1 MAITKTYSKTNQTS
15 EAPTEKKTAEEIIL
29 EQRKKTAEILVNAI
43 QNTNLPEWQRGY
55 VFRKQYNPISETK
68 YSKANMIHLMAA
80 ALENGWTDP
89 RWVTFPQ
96 MKAENQKYIDA
107 GLDPIYVLKKGSKGS
122 LIEFHQECYKDPETG
137 KTIPT
142 NRSSDNTN
150 SNEPSEESRN
160 TFWVHQYYKV
170 FNAEQFEKFPPLER
184 EIEDIVRV
192 EQRNKFIENIMEN
205 SQAPIHF
212 DQVDRNYYIPSKDE
226 IHLVA
231 RENWKAPELLYST
244 ALHEIGHS
252 TGHASRLH
260 RNLKGGKGS
269 EAYAREELVAE
280 FTSALLHGTYN
291 LERAEQENNAAYIKG
306 WSQQLLSDPNAFVYA
321 IRDAEKA
328 VQYIEENM
336 LDKHLK
342 EELYQQYQAE
352 HTITLDEK
360 DVVDDFIREHN
371 LYPPDDTNIV
381 LLLDAKLHLTDVAV
395 FKTEKEYIDICSR
408 PWGMQNIII
417 ANDAVLSAKLAG
429 KVKDLS
435 LVNDRIAVKYDNIL
449 NKMTLRHIPSGEWT
463 YIFTDITGNPINPR
477 FKTENEIRE
486 IVNTLS
492 YQHKNIRNLLSD
504 PNAFVYAI
512 RDTEKAVQ
520 YIEENM
526 LDKHLKEE
534 LYQHYQAEHESSKD
548 EIELPKSPKD
558 VLSLSLE
565 ERKKILE
572 NGFGIAIE
580 GTEYPDAHYDKPGTI
595 YLGGAA
601 NVFGTTIAE
610 LSGANEYTYGE
621 KGKIYT
627 GKQLNELAN
636 DLSKDDLLGSID
648 KRGYYKTY
656 LSYYMKPIYA
666 ALDEKNLSE
675 YKIDEGRYDI
685 GDGELV
691 KNHMKEYL
699 KNLAEQGN
707 TSAEIYLAIA
717 NSLEK
722 EGELTKPTLEHQP
735 EIFHKALTT
744 AMLQSDPDYDNSIKA
759 MVSSFDL
766 PGHNFLESLQSD
778 KTPIEVLKEY
788 NISSIVDKEPYLD
801 KDLLKT
807 SVKTIGYSES
817 NLIDSLNNSIRL
829 SVVKGL
835 ADKEYIDKTMLSE
848 DMQANLETAD
858 KMAETYHKKWLAYQ
872 RHTTNEAH
880 PYGPFTAYSES
891 KDVLDSLPDTST
903 SKTKDQSMT
912 APESKDHATTQQTL
926 PKGTTV
932 PHYDPPVV
940 IKKRSPN
947 ALFNKENSPFEPKK
961 TTDKKMQGGL
971 SPKAKE
977 QLSTRQTAPM
987 KPIVYTQ
994 STPKDITKDKGRE
1007 RSISR

>member
-1 MAITKTYSKTNQTS
+1 MAITRTYSKTNQTS

-55 VFRKQYNPISETK
+55 VFRKQYNPISETR

-80 ALENGWTDP
+80 SLENGWTDP

-122 LIEFHQECYKDPETG
+122 LIEFHQECYKDPDTG

-150 SNEPSEESRN
+150 SNDVSEESRN

-184 EIEDIVRV
+184 EMEDIVRV

-205 SQAPIHF
+205 SEAPIHF
-212 DQVDRNYYIPSKDE
+212 DQVDKNYYIPSKDE

-252 TGHASRLH
+252 TGHPSRLH

-269 EAYAREELVAE
+269 DDYAREELVAE

-291 LERAEQENNAAYIKG
+291 LERAEQENNAAYIKC

-352 HTITLDEK
+352 HA
-360 DVVDDFIREHN
+360 
-371 LYPPDDTNIV
+371 P
-381 LLLDAKLHLTDVAV
+381 
-395 FKTEKEYIDICSR
+395 
-408 PWGMQNIII
+408 
-417 ANDAVLSAKLAG
+417 
-429 KVKDLS
+429 
-435 LVNDRIAVKYDNIL
+435 
-449 NKMTLRHIPSGEWT
+449 
-463 YIFTDITGNPINPR
+463 
-477 FKTENEIRE
+477 
-486 IVNTLS
+486 
-492 YQHKNIRNLLSD
+492 
-504 PNAFVYAI
+504 
-512 RDTEKAVQ
+512 
-520 YIEENM
+520 
-526 LDKHLKEE
+526 
-534 LYQHYQAEHESSKD
+534 SKD

-580 GTEYPDAHYDKPGTI
+580 GTEYPVAHYDKPGTI

-601 NVFGTTIAE
+601 NIFGTTIAE
-610 LSGANEYTYGE
+610 LSGANEYAYGE

-627 GKQLNELAN
+627 GKELNELAN

-656 LSYYMKPIYA
+656 LTYYMKPMYA

-675 YKIDEGRYDI
+675 YKIDECRYDI

-707 TSAEIYLAIA
+707 TSAEMYLAIA

-722 EGELTKPTLEHQP
+722 EGEFTKPTFEHQP

-744 AMLQSDPDYDNSIKA
+744 AMLQSDPDYDNSIKS

-778 KTPIEVLKEY
+778 KTPLEVLKEY

-801 KDLLKT
+801 KDLLKI
-807 SVKTIGYSES
+807 SVKTMGYSES
-817 NLIDSLNNSIRL
+817 NLIDSLDTSIRL

-835 ADKEYIDKTMLSE
+835 ADKEYIDKNMLSE
-848 DMQANLETAD
+848 DMQANLEKAD

-880 PYGPFTAYSES
+880 PYGSFTAYSES
-891 KDVLDSLPDTST
+891 KDVLDSLSGKST
-903 SKTKDQSMT
+903 TNTKDQSIVAET
-912 APESKDHATTQQTL
+912 KDHTTTEQTL
-926 PKGTTV
+926 PKGTTI

-947 ALFNKENSPFEPKK
+947 TLFNKENSPFEPKK

-971 SPKAKE
+971 APKAKE
-977 QLSTRQTAPM
+977 QLSTRQTAPI
-987 KPIVYTQ
+987 KPVVYTQ

>member
-1 MAITKTYSKTNQTS
+1 MAITRTYSKTNQTS
-15 EAPTEKKTAEEIIL
+15 EAPAEKKTAEEIIQ
-29 EQRKKTAEILVNAI
+29 EQRKRTAEILVNAI

-55 VFRKQYNPISETK
+55 VFRKQYNPISETR
-68 YSKANMIHLMAA
+68 YAKANMIHLMAA
-80 ALENGWTDP
+80 SLENGWTDP

-122 LIEFHQECYKDPETG
+122 LIEFHQECYKDPKTG
-137 KTIPT
+137 KTIPI

-150 SNEPSEESRN
+150 DLSEESRN
-160 TFWVHQYYKV
+160 TFWIHQYYKV

-184 EIEDIVRV
+184 EMEDIVRV

-205 SQAPIHF
+205 SEAPIHF

-252 TGHASRLH
+252 TGHPSRLH

-336 LDKHLK
+336 LDKQLK

-352 HTITLDEK
+352 H
-360 DVVDDFIREHN
+360 
-371 LYPPDDTNIV
+371 
-381 LLLDAKLHLTDVAV
+381 A
-395 FKTEKEYIDICSR
+395 
-408 PWGMQNIII
+408 
-417 ANDAVLSAKLAG
+417 
-429 KVKDLS
+429 
-435 LVNDRIAVKYDNIL
+435 
-449 NKMTLRHIPSGEWT
+449 
-463 YIFTDITGNPINPR
+463 
-477 FKTENEIRE
+477 
-486 IVNTLS
+486 
-492 YQHKNIRNLLSD
+492 
-504 PNAFVYAI
+504 
-512 RDTEKAVQ
+512 
-520 YIEENM
+520 
-526 LDKHLKEE
+526 
-534 LYQHYQAEHESSKD
+534 SSKD

-610 LSGANEYTYGE
+610 LSNANEYTYGSGE
-621 KGKIYT
+621 KSKIYT

-666 ALDEKNLSE
+666 ALDEKKLSE

-707 TSAEIYLAIA
+707 TSAEIYLSIA

-722 EGELTKPTLEHQP
+722 EGEFTKPTFEHQP

-744 AMLQSDPDYDNSIKA
+744 AILQSDPDYDNSIKS

-778 KTPIEVLKEY
+778 KTPLEVLKEY
-788 NISSIVDKEPYLD
+788 NISSIADKEPYLD

-829 SVVKGL
+829 SVVKEL
-835 ADKEYIDKTMLSE
+835 ADKEYIDKNMLSE
-848 DMQANLETAD
+848 DMQANLEKAD

-872 RHTTNEAH
+872 RHTTNEAY
-880 PYGPFTAYSES
+880 PYGAYIAYSES
-891 KDVLDSLPDTST
+891 KDVLDSLPGKSI
-903 SKTKDQSMT
+903 SKANDQGISV
-912 APESKDHATTQQTL
+912 PETKDHATAEKSL
-926 PKGTTV
+926 PKGTSI

-947 ALFNKENSPFEPKK
+947 ALFNKENSPFEPKN

-987 KPIVYTQ
+987 KPIVYTK

>member
-55 VFRKQYNPISETK
+55 VFRKQYNPISETR

-80 ALENGWTDP
+80 SLENGWTDP

-150 SNEPSEESRN
+150 SNELSEESRN

-184 EIEDIVRV
+184 EMEDIVRV

-205 SQAPIHF
+205 SEAPLYF

-252 TGHASRLH
+252 TGHPSRLH

-291 LERAEQENNAAYIKG
+291 LERAEQENNAAYIKS

-352 HTITLDEK
+352 H
-360 DVVDDFIREHN
+360 
-371 LYPPDDTNIV
+371 
-381 LLLDAKLHLTDVAV
+381 A
-395 FKTEKEYIDICSR
+395 
-408 PWGMQNIII
+408 
-417 ANDAVLSAKLAG
+417 
-429 KVKDLS
+429 
-435 LVNDRIAVKYDNIL
+435 
-449 NKMTLRHIPSGEWT
+449 
-463 YIFTDITGNPINPR
+463 
-477 FKTENEIRE
+477 
-486 IVNTLS
+486 
-492 YQHKNIRNLLSD
+492 
-504 PNAFVYAI
+504 
-512 RDTEKAVQ
+512 
-520 YIEENM
+520 
-526 LDKHLKEE
+526 
-534 LYQHYQAEHESSKD
+534 SSKD

-580 GTEYPDAHYDKPGTI
+580 DTEYPDAHYDKPGTI

-610 LSGANEYTYGE
+610 LSKANEYTYGSGE
-621 KGKIYT
+621 KSKIYT
-627 GKQLNELAN
+627 GKKLNELAN

-656 LSYYMKPIYA
+656 LSYYMKPIYV

-722 EGELTKPTLEHQP
+722 EGELTKPTFEHQP

-778 KTPIEVLKEY
+778 KTPLEVLKEY

-801 KDLLKT
+801 KELLKT
-807 SVKTIGYSES
+807 SVKTMGYSES
-817 NLIDSLNNSIRL
+817 NLMDSLETSIRL

-835 ADKEYIDKTMLSE
+835 ADKEYLDKNMLSE
-848 DMQANLETAD
+848 DMQANLEQAD

-880 PYGPFTAYSES
+880 PYSSYMAYSES
-891 KDVLDSLPDTST
+891 KNVLDSLPDTST
-903 SKTKDQSMT
+903 SNTKDQSIV
-912 APESKDHATTQQTL
+912 PETRDHASTEQTL
-926 PKGTTV
+926 PKGTTI

-947 ALFNKENSPFEPKK
+947 ALYNEENSPFEPKK
-961 TTDKKMQGGL
+961 TTDKTIQGGL

-977 QLSTRQTAPM
+977 QLSTRQTIPM
-987 KPIVYTQ
+987 KPIVYAK

>member
-1 MAITKTYSKTNQTS
+1 MAITRTYSKTNQTS
-15 EAPTEKKTAEEIIL
+15 EAPAEKKTAEEIIL
-29 EQRKKTAEILVNAI
+29 EQRKRTAEILVNAI

-55 VFRKQYNPISETK
+55 VFRKQYNPISETR

-80 ALENGWTDP
+80 SLENGWTDP

-107 GLDPIYVLKKGSKGS
+107 GLEPIYVLKKGSKGS

-150 SNEPSEESRN
+150 SNDVSEESRN

-184 EIEDIVRV
+184 EMEDIVRV

-205 SQAPIHF
+205 SEAPIHF
-212 DQVDRNYYIPSKDE
+212 DQVDKNYYIPSKDE

-252 TGHASRLH
+252 TGHPSRLH

-269 EAYAREELVAE
+269 DDYAREELVAE

-336 LDKHLK
+336 LDKDLK

-352 HTITLDEK
+352 HA
-360 DVVDDFIREHN
+360 
-371 LYPPDDTNIV
+371 P
-381 LLLDAKLHLTDVAV
+381 
-395 FKTEKEYIDICSR
+395 
-408 PWGMQNIII
+408 
-417 ANDAVLSAKLAG
+417 
-429 KVKDLS
+429 
-435 LVNDRIAVKYDNIL
+435 
-449 NKMTLRHIPSGEWT
+449 
-463 YIFTDITGNPINPR
+463 
-477 FKTENEIRE
+477 
-486 IVNTLS
+486 
-492 YQHKNIRNLLSD
+492 
-504 PNAFVYAI
+504 
-512 RDTEKAVQ
+512 
-520 YIEENM
+520 
-526 LDKHLKEE
+526 
-534 LYQHYQAEHESSKD
+534 SKD

-565 ERKKILE
+565 DRKKILE

-580 GTEYPDAHYDKPGTI
+580 GTEYPNAHYDKPGTI

-610 LSGANEYTYGE
+610 LSGANEYAYGE

-627 GKQLNELAN
+627 GKKLNELAN

-675 YKIDEGRYDI
+675 YKIDESRYDI
-685 GDGELV
+685 GDGELA

-699 KNLAEQGN
+699 KNLAKQGN

-722 EGELTKPTLEHQP
+722 EGEFTKPTFEHQP

-744 AMLQSDPDYDNSIKA
+744 AMLQSDPDYDNSIKS

-778 KTPIEVLKEY
+778 KTPLEVLKEY

-807 SVKTIGYSES
+807 SVKTMGYSES
-817 NLIDSLNNSIRL
+817 NLLDSLSNSIRL

-835 ADKEYIDKTMLSE
+835 VDKEYIDKNTLSE
-848 DMQANLETAD
+848 DMQADIENAD
-858 KMAETYHKKWLAYQ
+858 KMAETYHKKWLAFQ

-880 PYGPFTAYSES
+880 PYGSYIAYSEN
-891 KDVLDSLPDTST
+891 KDVLDSLPGKST
-903 SKTKDQSMT
+903 TNTKDQSIV
-912 APESKDHATTQQTL
+912 PETKDHSTAEKSL
-926 PKGTTV
+926 PKGTTI

-940 IKKRSPN
+940 IKKQSTN

-977 QLSTRQTAPM
+977 QLSTIQTAPM

>member
-1 MAITKTYSKTNQTS
+1 MAITRTYSKTSQTS
-15 EAPTEKKTAEEIIL
+15 EAPAEKKTAEDIIL
-29 EQRKKTAEILVNAI
+29 EQRKRTAEILVNAI

-55 VFRKQYNPISETK
+55 VFRKQYNPISETR

-80 ALENGWTDP
+80 SLENGWTDP

-122 LIEFHQECYKDPETG
+122 LIEFHQECYKDPDTG

-150 SNEPSEESRN
+150 SNDVSEESRN

-184 EIEDIVRV
+184 EMEDIVRV

-205 SQAPIHF
+205 SEAPIHF
-212 DQVDRNYYIPSKDE
+212 DQVDKNYYIPSKDE

-252 TGHASRLH
+252 TGHPSRLH

-269 EAYAREELVAE
+269 DDYAREELVAE

-352 HTITLDEK
+352 HA
-360 DVVDDFIREHN
+360 
-371 LYPPDDTNIV
+371 P
-381 LLLDAKLHLTDVAV
+381 
-395 FKTEKEYIDICSR
+395 
-408 PWGMQNIII
+408 
-417 ANDAVLSAKLAG
+417 
-429 KVKDLS
+429 
-435 LVNDRIAVKYDNIL
+435 
-449 NKMTLRHIPSGEWT
+449 
-463 YIFTDITGNPINPR
+463 
-477 FKTENEIRE
+477 
-486 IVNTLS
+486 
-492 YQHKNIRNLLSD
+492 
-504 PNAFVYAI
+504 
-512 RDTEKAVQ
+512 
-520 YIEENM
+520 
-526 LDKHLKEE
+526 
-534 LYQHYQAEHESSKD
+534 SKD

-558 VLSLSLE
+558 VLSLSIE
-565 ERKKILE
+565 DRKKILE

-580 GTEYPDAHYDKPGTI
+580 GTEYSDAHYDKPGTI

-610 LSGANEYTYGE
+610 LSKANEYTYGSGE
-621 KGKIYT
+621 KSKIYT
-627 GKQLNELAN
+627 GKELNELAN

-648 KRGYYKTY
+648 KRSYYKTY
-656 LSYYMKPIYA
+656 LTYYMKPIYA
-666 ALDEKNLSE
+666 ALDDKKLSE

-722 EGELTKPTLEHQP
+722 EGEFTKPTFEHQP

-744 AMLQSDPDYDNSIKA
+744 AMLQSDPDYDNSIKS

-778 KTPIEVLKEY
+778 KTPLEVLKEY

-807 SVKTIGYSES
+807 SVKTMGYSES
-817 NLIDSLNNSIRL
+817 NLLDSLSNSIRL

-835 ADKEYIDKTMLSE
+835 VNKEYIDKNTLSE
-848 DMQANLETAD
+848 DMQVNLEKAD

-872 RHTTNEAH
+872 RHTTNEVH
-880 PYGPFTAYSES
+880 PYGSFTAYSES
-891 KDVLDSLPDTST
+891 KDVLDSLP
-903 SKTKDQSMT
+903 SKSASNTKDQSIV
-912 APESKDHATTQQTL
+912 PETKDHLTAEKSL
-926 PKGTTV
+926 PKGTTI

-940 IKKRSPN
+940 IKKRSSN
-947 ALFNKENSPFEPKK
+947 ALFNKETSPFEPKK

>member
-1 MAITKTYSKTNQTS
+1 MAITKTYNKTNQNS
-15 EAPTEKKTAEEIIL
+15 EAPAEKKTAEEIIL
-29 EQRKKTAEILVNAI
+29 EQRKRTAEILVNAI

-55 VFRKQYNPISETK
+55 VFRKQYNPISETR

-107 GLDPIYVLKKGSKGS
+107 GLNPIYVLKKGSKGS

-150 SNEPSEESRN
+150 SNELSEEPRN
-160 TFWVHQYYKV
+160 TFWIHQYYKV
-170 FNAEQFEKFPPLER
+170 FNAEQFEKFPPLEL
-184 EIEDIVRV
+184 EMEDIVRV

-205 SQAPIHF
+205 SEAPIHF

-252 TGHASRLH
+252 TGHPSRLH

-269 EAYAREELVAE
+269 EVYAREELVAE

-352 HTITLDEK
+352 HT
-360 DVVDDFIREHN
+360 
-371 LYPPDDTNIV
+371 P
-381 LLLDAKLHLTDVAV
+381 
-395 FKTEKEYIDICSR
+395 
-408 PWGMQNIII
+408 
-417 ANDAVLSAKLAG
+417 
-429 KVKDLS
+429 
-435 LVNDRIAVKYDNIL
+435 
-449 NKMTLRHIPSGEWT
+449 
-463 YIFTDITGNPINPR
+463 
-477 FKTENEIRE
+477 
-486 IVNTLS
+486 
-492 YQHKNIRNLLSD
+492 
-504 PNAFVYAI
+504 
-512 RDTEKAVQ
+512 
-520 YIEENM
+520 
-526 LDKHLKEE
+526 
-534 LYQHYQAEHESSKD
+534 SKD

-610 LSGANEYTYGE
+610 LSGANEYAYGE

-627 GKQLNELAN
+627 GEELNELAN

-656 LSYYMKPIYA
+656 LTYYMKPMYA
-666 ALDEKNLSE
+666 AFDEKNLSE
-675 YKIDEGRYDI
+675 YKIDECRYDI

-722 EGELTKPTLEHQP
+722 EGEFTKPTFEHQP

-744 AMLQSDPDYDNSIKA
+744 AMLQSDPDYDNSIKS

-778 KTPIEVLKEY
+778 KTPLEVLKEY

-807 SVKTIGYSES
+807 SVKTMGYSES
-817 NLIDSLNNSIRL
+817 NLMDSLDTSIRL

-835 ADKEYIDKTMLSE
+835 ADKEYIDKNILSE

-880 PYGPFTAYSES
+880 PYGSFTAYSES

>member
-1 MAITKTYSKTNQTS
+1 MAITRTYSKTNQTS
-15 EAPTEKKTAEEIIL
+15 EAPAEKKTAEEIIL
-29 EQRKKTAEILVNAI
+29 EQRKRTAEILVNAI

-55 VFRKQYNPISETK
+55 VFRKQYNPISETR

-150 SNEPSEESRN
+150 SNELSEESRN
-160 TFWVHQYYKV
+160 TFWIHQYYKV

-184 EIEDIVRV
+184 EMEDIVRV

-205 SQAPIHF
+205 SEAPIHF

-252 TGHASRLH
+252 TGHPSRLH

-291 LERAEQENNAAYIKG
+291 LERAEQENNAAYIKS

-342 EELYQQYQAE
+342 EELYQQYQVE
-352 HTITLDEK
+352 HT
-360 DVVDDFIREHN
+360 
-371 LYPPDDTNIV
+371 P
-381 LLLDAKLHLTDVAV
+381 
-395 FKTEKEYIDICSR
+395 
-408 PWGMQNIII
+408 
-417 ANDAVLSAKLAG
+417 
-429 KVKDLS
+429 
-435 LVNDRIAVKYDNIL
+435 
-449 NKMTLRHIPSGEWT
+449 
-463 YIFTDITGNPINPR
+463 
-477 FKTENEIRE
+477 
-486 IVNTLS
+486 
-492 YQHKNIRNLLSD
+492 
-504 PNAFVYAI
+504 
-512 RDTEKAVQ
+512 
-520 YIEENM
+520 
-526 LDKHLKEE
+526 
-534 LYQHYQAEHESSKD
+534 SKD

-601 NVFGTTIAE
+601 NVLGTTIAE
-610 LSGANEYTYGE
+610 LSGANEYAYGD
-621 KGKIYT
+621 KSKIYT
-627 GKQLNELAN
+627 GKELNELAN

-656 LSYYMKPIYA
+656 LTYYMKPMYA
-666 ALDEKNLSE
+666 ALDDKNLSE
-675 YKIDEGRYDI
+675 YKIDECRYDI
-685 GDGELV
+685 GDGELA

-722 EGELTKPTLEHQP
+722 EGEFTKPTFEHQP

-744 AMLQSDPDYDNSIKA
+744 AMLQSDPDYDNSVKS

-807 SVKTIGYSES
+807 SVKTMGYSES
-817 NLIDSLNNSIRL
+817 NLMDSLDTSIRL

-835 ADKEYIDKTMLSE
+835 ADKEYINKNMLSE
-848 DMQANLETAD
+848 DMQTNIEKAD

-880 PYGPFTAYSES
+880 PYGSFTAYSES
-891 KDVLDSLPDTST
+891 KDVLDSLPGKST
-903 SKTKDQSMT
+903 TNTKDQSIV
-912 APESKDHATTQQTL
+912 PETKDHTTTEQTL
-926 PKGTTV
+926 PKGTTI

-987 KPIVYTQ
+987 KPIVYAK

>member
-1 MAITKTYSKTNQTS
+1 MAITRTYSKTSQTS
-15 EAPTEKKTAEEIIL
+15 EAPTEKKTAEDIIL
-29 EQRKKTAEILVNAI
+29 EQRKRTAEILVNAI

-80 ALENGWTDP
+80 SLENGWTDP

-150 SNEPSEESRN
+150 SNDLSEESRN

-184 EIEDIVRV
+184 EMEDIVRV

-205 SQAPIHF
+205 SEAPIHF
-212 DQVDRNYYIPSKDE
+212 DQVDKNYYIPSKDE

-252 TGHASRLH
+252 TGHSSRLH

-352 HTITLDEK
+352 HA
-360 DVVDDFIREHN
+360 
-371 LYPPDDTNIV
+371 P
-381 LLLDAKLHLTDVAV
+381 
-395 FKTEKEYIDICSR
+395 
-408 PWGMQNIII
+408 
-417 ANDAVLSAKLAG
+417 
-429 KVKDLS
+429 
-435 LVNDRIAVKYDNIL
+435 
-449 NKMTLRHIPSGEWT
+449 
-463 YIFTDITGNPINPR
+463 
-477 FKTENEIRE
+477 
-486 IVNTLS
+486 
-492 YQHKNIRNLLSD
+492 
-504 PNAFVYAI
+504 
-512 RDTEKAVQ
+512 
-520 YIEENM
+520 
-526 LDKHLKEE
+526 
-534 LYQHYQAEHESSKD
+534 SKD

-565 ERKKILE
+565 DRKKILE

-580 GTEYPDAHYDKPGTI
+580 DTEYPDAHYDKPGTI

-621 KGKIYT
+621 KGEIYT

-636 DLSKDDLLGSID
+636 DLSKDDVLGAID
-648 KRGYYKTY
+648 KRGYYKTH
-656 LSYYMKPIYA
+656 LTYYMKPISA

-675 YKIDEGRYDI
+675 YKIDEGHYDI

-722 EGELTKPTLEHQP
+722 EGELTKPTFEHQP

-778 KTPIEVLKEY
+778 KTPLEVLKEY

-801 KDLLKT
+801 KELLKT
-807 SVKTIGYSES
+807 SIKTLGYSES
-817 NLIDSLNNSIRL
+817 NLMDSLETSIRL

-835 ADKEYIDKTMLSE
+835 ADKEYLDKNMLSE
-848 DMQANLETAD
+848 DMQANLEQAD

-880 PYGPFTAYSES
+880 PYGSYMAYSES
-891 KDVLDSLPDTST
+891 KDVLDSLPDKST
-903 SKTKDQSMT
+903 SNTKDQSIV
-912 APESKDHATTQQTL
+912 PETKDHATTEQTL
-926 PKGTTV
+926 PKGTTI

-947 ALFNKENSPFEPKK
+947 ALYNEENSPFEPKK
-961 TTDKKMQGGL
+961 NTDKTIQGGL

-977 QLSTRQTAPM
+977 QLSTRQTIPM
-987 KPIVYTQ
+987 KPIVYAK
-994 STPKDITKDKGRE
+994 STPKDITNDKGRE

>member
-1 MAITKTYSKTNQTS
+1 MAITRTYSKTNQTS
-15 EAPTEKKTAEEIIL
+15 EAPAEKKTAEEIIL
-29 EQRKKTAEILVNAI
+29 EQRKRTAEILVNAI

-55 VFRKQYNPISETK
+55 VFRKQYNPISETR

-80 ALENGWTDP
+80 SLENGWTDP

-150 SNEPSEESRN
+150 SNDVSEESRN

-205 SQAPIHF
+205 SEAPIHF

-252 TGHASRLH
+252 TGHPSRLH

-342 EELYQQYQAE
+342 EELYQEYQAE
-352 HTITLDEK
+352 HA
-360 DVVDDFIREHN
+360 
-371 LYPPDDTNIV
+371 P
-381 LLLDAKLHLTDVAV
+381 
-395 FKTEKEYIDICSR
+395 
-408 PWGMQNIII
+408 
-417 ANDAVLSAKLAG
+417 
-429 KVKDLS
+429 
-435 LVNDRIAVKYDNIL
+435 
-449 NKMTLRHIPSGEWT
+449 
-463 YIFTDITGNPINPR
+463 
-477 FKTENEIRE
+477 
-486 IVNTLS
+486 
-492 YQHKNIRNLLSD
+492 
-504 PNAFVYAI
+504 
-512 RDTEKAVQ
+512 
-520 YIEENM
+520 
-526 LDKHLKEE
+526 
-534 LYQHYQAEHESSKD
+534 SKD

-565 ERKKILE
+565 DRKKILE

-610 LSGANEYTYGE
+610 LSNANEYTYGSGE
-621 KGKIYT
+621 KSKIYT

-666 ALDEKNLSE
+666 ALDEKKLSE

-691 KNHMKEYL
+691 ENHMKEYL

-722 EGELTKPTLEHQP
+722 EGEFTKPTFEHQP
-735 EIFHKALTT
+735 EIFYKALTT
-744 AMLQSDPDYDNSIKA
+744 AMLQSDPDYDSSIKS

-778 KTPIEVLKEY
+778 KTPLEVLKEY

-807 SVKTIGYSES
+807 SVKTMGYSES
-817 NLIDSLNNSIRL
+817 NLMDSLETSIRL

-835 ADKEYIDKTMLSE
+835 ADKEYIDKNTLSE
-848 DMQANLETAD
+848 DMQANIEKAD
-858 KMAETYHKKWLAYQ
+858 RMAETYHKKWLAYQ

-880 PYGPFTAYSES
+880 PYGSFTAYSES
-891 KDVLDSLPDTST
+891 KDVLDSLPGKST
-903 SKTKDQSMT
+903 SKANDQSITVPETKDHTT
-912 APESKDHATTQQTL
+912 AEKSL
-926 PKGTTV
+926 PKGTSI

-940 IKKRSPN
+940 IKKRSSN
-947 ALFNKENSPFEPKK
+947 ALFNKETSPFEPKK

>member
-1 MAITKTYSKTNQTS
+1 MAITRTYSKTNQAS
-15 EAPTEKKTAEEIIL
+15 ETPTEKKTAEEIIL

-55 VFRKQYNPISETK
+55 VFRKQYNPISETR
-68 YSKANMIHLMAA
+68 YSKANMIHLMAS

-89 RWVTFPQ
+89 RWITFPQ

-150 SNEPSEESRN
+150 SNDLSEESRN

-184 EIEDIVRV
+184 EMEDIVRV

-205 SQAPIHF
+205 SEAPIHF
-212 DQVDRNYYIPSKDE
+212 DQVDKNYYIPSKDE

-252 TGHASRLH
+252 TGHSSRLH

-352 HTITLDEK
+352 HA
-360 DVVDDFIREHN
+360 
-371 LYPPDDTNIV
+371 P
-381 LLLDAKLHLTDVAV
+381 
-395 FKTEKEYIDICSR
+395 
-408 PWGMQNIII
+408 
-417 ANDAVLSAKLAG
+417 
-429 KVKDLS
+429 
-435 LVNDRIAVKYDNIL
+435 
-449 NKMTLRHIPSGEWT
+449 
-463 YIFTDITGNPINPR
+463 
-477 FKTENEIRE
+477 
-486 IVNTLS
+486 
-492 YQHKNIRNLLSD
+492 
-504 PNAFVYAI
+504 
-512 RDTEKAVQ
+512 
-520 YIEENM
+520 
-526 LDKHLKEE
+526 
-534 LYQHYQAEHESSKD
+534 SKD

-565 ERKKILE
+565 DRKKILE

-580 GTEYPDAHYDKPGTI
+580 DTEYPDAHYDKPGTI

-601 NVFGTTIAE
+601 NAFGTTIAE

-621 KGKIYT
+621 KGEIYT

-636 DLSKDDLLGSID
+636 DLSKDDVLGAID
-648 KRGYYKTY
+648 KRGYYKTH
-656 LSYYMKPIYA
+656 LTYYMKPISA

-722 EGELTKPTLEHQP
+722 EGELTKPTFEHQP

-778 KTPIEVLKEY
+778 KTPLEVLKEY

-801 KDLLKT
+801 KELLKT
-807 SVKTIGYSES
+807 SVKTMGYSES
-817 NLIDSLNNSIRL
+817 NLMDSLETSIRL

-835 ADKEYIDKTMLSE
+835 ADKEYLDKNMLSE
-848 DMQANLETAD
+848 DMQANLEQAD

-880 PYGPFTAYSES
+880 PYGSYMAYSES

-903 SKTKDQSMT
+903 SNTKDQSIV
-912 APESKDHATTQQTL
+912 PETKDHATTEQTL
-926 PKGTTV
+926 PKGTTI

-947 ALFNKENSPFEPKK
+947 ALFNEENSPFEPKK
-961 TTDKKMQGGL
+961 TTDKTIQGGL

-977 QLSTRQTAPM
+977 QLSTRQTIPM
-987 KPIVYTQ
+987 KPIVYAK

>member
-55 VFRKQYNPISETK
+55 VFRKQYNPISETR

-80 ALENGWTDP
+80 SLENGWTDP

-150 SNEPSEESRN
+150 SNDVSEESRN

-205 SQAPIHF
+205 SEAPIHF

-252 TGHASRLH
+252 TGHPSRLH

-342 EELYQQYQAE
+342 EELYQEYQAE
-352 HTITLDEK
+352 HA
-360 DVVDDFIREHN
+360 
-371 LYPPDDTNIV
+371 P
-381 LLLDAKLHLTDVAV
+381 
-395 FKTEKEYIDICSR
+395 
-408 PWGMQNIII
+408 
-417 ANDAVLSAKLAG
+417 
-429 KVKDLS
+429 
-435 LVNDRIAVKYDNIL
+435 
-449 NKMTLRHIPSGEWT
+449 
-463 YIFTDITGNPINPR
+463 
-477 FKTENEIRE
+477 
-486 IVNTLS
+486 
-492 YQHKNIRNLLSD
+492 
-504 PNAFVYAI
+504 
-512 RDTEKAVQ
+512 
-520 YIEENM
+520 
-526 LDKHLKEE
+526 
-534 LYQHYQAEHESSKD
+534 SKD

-565 ERKKILE
+565 DRKKILE

-610 LSGANEYTYGE
+610 LSNANEYTYGSGE
-621 KGKIYT
+621 KSKIYT

-666 ALDEKNLSE
+666 ALDEKKLSE

-722 EGELTKPTLEHQP
+722 EGEFTKPTFEHQP
-735 EIFHKALTT
+735 EIFYKALTT
-744 AMLQSDPDYDNSIKA
+744 AMLQSDPDYDSSIKS

-778 KTPIEVLKEY
+778 KTPLEVLKEY
-788 NISSIVDKEPYLD
+788 NISSLVDKEPYLD
-801 KDLLKT
+801 KELLKT

-817 NLIDSLNNSIRL
+817 NLMDSLETSIRL
-829 SVVKGL
+829 SIVKGL
-835 ADKEYIDKTMLSE
+835 ADKEYIDKNMLSE
-848 DMQANLETAD
+848 DMKANLEQAD

-880 PYGPFTAYSES
+880 PYSSYMAYSES
-891 KDVLDSLPDTST
+891 KNVLDSLPDTST
-903 SKTKDQSMT
+903 SNTKDQSIV
-912 APESKDHATTQQTL
+912 PETRDHASTEQTL
-926 PKGTTV
+926 PKGTTI

-947 ALFNKENSPFEPKK
+947 ALYNEENSPFEPKK
-961 TTDKKMQGGL
+961 TTDKTIQGGL

-977 QLSTRQTAPM
+977 QLSTRQTIPM
-987 KPIVYTQ
+987 KPIVYAK

>member
-1 MAITKTYSKTNQTS
+1 MAITRTYSKTSQTS
-15 EAPTEKKTAEEIIL
+15 EAPTEKKTAEDIIL
-29 EQRKKTAEILVNAI
+29 EQRKRTAEILVNAI

-80 ALENGWTDP
+80 SLENGWTDP

-150 SNEPSEESRN
+150 SNDLSEESRN

-184 EIEDIVRV
+184 EMEDIVRV

-205 SQAPIHF
+205 SEAPIHF
-212 DQVDRNYYIPSKDE
+212 DQVDKNYYIPSKDE

-252 TGHASRLH
+252 TGHSSRLH

-352 HTITLDEK
+352 HA
-360 DVVDDFIREHN
+360 
-371 LYPPDDTNIV
+371 P
-381 LLLDAKLHLTDVAV
+381 
-395 FKTEKEYIDICSR
+395 
-408 PWGMQNIII
+408 
-417 ANDAVLSAKLAG
+417 
-429 KVKDLS
+429 
-435 LVNDRIAVKYDNIL
+435 
-449 NKMTLRHIPSGEWT
+449 
-463 YIFTDITGNPINPR
+463 
-477 FKTENEIRE
+477 
-486 IVNTLS
+486 
-492 YQHKNIRNLLSD
+492 
-504 PNAFVYAI
+504 
-512 RDTEKAVQ
+512 
-520 YIEENM
+520 
-526 LDKHLKEE
+526 
-534 LYQHYQAEHESSKD
+534 SKD

-565 ERKKILE
+565 DRKKILE

-580 GTEYPDAHYDKPGTI
+580 DTEYPDAHYDKPGTI

-621 KGKIYT
+621 KGEIYT

-636 DLSKDDLLGSID
+636 DLSKDDVLGAID
-648 KRGYYKTY
+648 KRGYYKTH
-656 LSYYMKPIYA
+656 LTYYMKPISA

-675 YKIDEGRYDI
+675 YKIDEGHYDI

-722 EGELTKPTLEHQP
+722 EGELTKPTFEHQP

-778 KTPIEVLKEY
+778 KTPLEVLKEY

-801 KDLLKT
+801 KELLKT
-807 SVKTIGYSES
+807 SIKTLGYSES
-817 NLIDSLNNSIRL
+817 NLMDSLETSIRL

-835 ADKEYIDKTMLSE
+835 ADKEYLDKNMLSE
-848 DMQANLETAD
+848 DMQANLEQAD

-880 PYGPFTAYSES
+880 PYGSYMAYSES
-891 KDVLDSLPDTST
+891 KDVLDSLPDKST
-903 SKTKDQSMT
+903 SNTKDQSIV
-912 APESKDHATTQQTL
+912 PETKDHATTEQTL
-926 PKGTTV
+926 PKGTTI

-947 ALFNKENSPFEPKK
+947 ALYNEENSRFEPKK
-961 TTDKKMQGGL
+961 TTDKTIQGGL

-977 QLSTRQTAPM
+977 QLSTRQTIPM
-987 KPIVYTQ
+987 KPIVYAK

>member
-1 MAITKTYSKTNQTS
+1 MAITRTYSSKTNQTS
-15 EAPTEKKTAEEIIL
+15 ETPAEKKTAEEIIL
-29 EQRKKTAEILVNAI
+29 EQRKRTAEILVNAI

-55 VFRKQYNPISETK
+55 VFRKQYNPISETR

-80 ALENGWTDP
+80 SLENGWTDP

-122 LIEFHQECYKDPETG
+122 LIEFHQECYKDPDTG

-150 SNEPSEESRN
+150 SNDVSEESRN

-184 EIEDIVRV
+184 EMEDIVRV

-205 SQAPIHF
+205 SEAPIHF
-212 DQVDRNYYIPSKDE
+212 DQVDKNYYIPSKDE

-231 RENWKAPELLYST
+231 KENWKAPELLYST

-252 TGHASRLH
+252 TGHPSRLH

-269 EAYAREELVAE
+269 DDYAREELVAE

-328 VQYIEENM
+328 IQYIEENM

-352 HTITLDEK
+352 HA
-360 DVVDDFIREHN
+360 
-371 LYPPDDTNIV
+371 P
-381 LLLDAKLHLTDVAV
+381 
-395 FKTEKEYIDICSR
+395 
-408 PWGMQNIII
+408 
-417 ANDAVLSAKLAG
+417 
-429 KVKDLS
+429 
-435 LVNDRIAVKYDNIL
+435 
-449 NKMTLRHIPSGEWT
+449 
-463 YIFTDITGNPINPR
+463 
-477 FKTENEIRE
+477 
-486 IVNTLS
+486 
-492 YQHKNIRNLLSD
+492 
-504 PNAFVYAI
+504 
-512 RDTEKAVQ
+512 
-520 YIEENM
+520 
-526 LDKHLKEE
+526 
-534 LYQHYQAEHESSKD
+534 SKD

-558 VLSLSLE
+558 ILSLSIE
-565 ERKKILE
+565 DRKKILE

-580 GTEYPDAHYDKPGTI
+580 GTEYPDSHYDKPGTI

-610 LSGANEYTYGE
+610 LSNANEYTYGSGE
-621 KGKIYT
+621 KSKIYT

-666 ALDEKNLSE
+666 ALDEKKLSE

-722 EGELTKPTLEHQP
+722 EGEFAKPTFEHQP
-735 EIFHKALTT
+735 EIFYKALTT
-744 AMLQSDPDYDNSIKA
+744 AMLQSDPDYDSSIKS

-778 KTPIEVLKEY
+778 KTPLEVLKEY

-807 SVKTIGYSES
+807 SVKTMGYSES
-817 NLIDSLNNSIRL
+817 NLMDSLETSIRL

-835 ADKEYIDKTMLSE
+835 ADKEYIDKNTLSE
-848 DMQANLETAD
+848 DMQANIEKAD

-880 PYGPFTAYSES
+880 PYGSFTAYSES
-891 KDVLDSLPDTST
+891 KDVLDSLPGKSA
-903 SKTKDQSMT
+903 SNTKDQSIV
-912 APESKDHATTQQTL
+912 PETKDHATTEQAL
-926 PKGTTV
+926 PKGTTI

-947 ALFNKENSPFEPKK
+947 TLFNKENSPFEPKK

>member
-1 MAITKTYSKTNQTS
+1 MAITRTYSKTNQTS
-15 EAPTEKKTAEEIIL
+15 EAPAEKKTAEEIIQ
-29 EQRKKTAEILVNAI
+29 EQRKRTAEILVNAI

-55 VFRKQYNPISETK
+55 VFRKQYNPISETR

-150 SNEPSEESRN
+150 SNELSEESRN

-184 EIEDIVRV
+184 DMEDIVRV

-205 SQAPIHF
+205 SEAPIHF

-321 IRDAEKA
+321 IRDA
-328 VQYIEENM
+328 
-336 LDKHLK
+336 
-342 EELYQQYQAE
+342 
-352 HTITLDEK
+352 
-360 DVVDDFIREHN
+360 
-371 LYPPDDTNIV
+371 
-381 LLLDAKLHLTDVAV
+381 
-395 FKTEKEYIDICSR
+395 
-408 PWGMQNIII
+408 
-417 ANDAVLSAKLAG
+417 
-429 KVKDLS
+429 
-435 LVNDRIAVKYDNIL
+435 
-449 NKMTLRHIPSGEWT
+449 
-463 YIFTDITGNPINPR
+463 
-477 FKTENEIRE
+477 
-486 IVNTLS
+486 
-492 YQHKNIRNLLSD
+492 
-504 PNAFVYAI
+504 
-512 RDTEKAVQ
+512 EKAVQ

-880 PYGPFTAYSES
+880 PYGSYIAYSES
-891 KDVLDSLPDTST
+891 KDVLDSLPGKST
-903 SKTKDQSMT
+903 TKTKDQSMT
-912 APESKDHATTQQTL
+912 TPEAKNHATTEKTS
-926 PKGTTV
+926 PKGTTI

-940 IKKRSPN
+940 IKKRSSN
-947 ALFNKENSPFEPKK
+947 ALFNKENSPFESKK

-987 KPIVYTQ
+987 KPIVYTK

>member
-1 MAITKTYSKTNQTS
+1 MAITKTYSKTNQNS
-15 EAPTEKKTAEEIIL
+15 EAPAEKKTAEEIIL
-29 EQRKKTAEILVNAI
+29 EQRKRTAEILVNAI

-55 VFRKQYNPISETK
+55 VFRKQYNPISETR

-107 GLDPIYVLKKGSKGS
+107 GLNPIYVLKKGSKGS

-150 SNEPSEESRN
+150 SNELSEEPRN
-160 TFWVHQYYKV
+160 TFWIHQYYKV
-170 FNAEQFEKFPPLER
+170 FNAEQFEKFPPLEL
-184 EIEDIVRV
+184 EMEDIVRV

-205 SQAPIHF
+205 SEAPIHF

-252 TGHASRLH
+252 TGHPSRLH

-352 HTITLDEK
+352 HT
-360 DVVDDFIREHN
+360 
-371 LYPPDDTNIV
+371 P
-381 LLLDAKLHLTDVAV
+381 
-395 FKTEKEYIDICSR
+395 
-408 PWGMQNIII
+408 
-417 ANDAVLSAKLAG
+417 
-429 KVKDLS
+429 
-435 LVNDRIAVKYDNIL
+435 
-449 NKMTLRHIPSGEWT
+449 
-463 YIFTDITGNPINPR
+463 
-477 FKTENEIRE
+477 
-486 IVNTLS
+486 
-492 YQHKNIRNLLSD
+492 
-504 PNAFVYAI
+504 
-512 RDTEKAVQ
+512 
-520 YIEENM
+520 
-526 LDKHLKEE
+526 
-534 LYQHYQAEHESSKD
+534 SKD

-610 LSGANEYTYGE
+610 LSGANEYAYGE

-627 GKQLNELAN
+627 GEELNELAN

-656 LSYYMKPIYA
+656 LTYYMKPMYA
-666 ALDEKNLSE
+666 AFDEKNLSE

-722 EGELTKPTLEHQP
+722 EGEFTKPTFEHQP

-744 AMLQSDPDYDNSIKA
+744 AMLQSDPDYDSSIKA

-778 KTPIEVLKEY
+778 KTPLEVLKEY

-807 SVKTIGYSES
+807 SVKTMGYSES
-817 NLIDSLNNSIRL
+817 NLMDSLDTSIRL

-835 ADKEYIDKTMLSE
+835 ADKEYIDKNILSE

>member
-1 MAITKTYSKTNQTS
+1 MAITRTYSSKTNQTS
-15 EAPTEKKTAEEIIL
+15 EAPAEKKTAEEIIL
-29 EQRKKTAEILVNAI
+29 EQRKRTAEILVNAI

-55 VFRKQYNPISETK
+55 VFRKQYNPISETR

-80 ALENGWTDP
+80 SLENGWTDP

-150 SNEPSEESRN
+150 SNNVSEESRN

-170 FNAEQFEKFPPLER
+170 FNAEQFEKFPPLEQ
-184 EIEDIVRV
+184 EMEDIVRV

-205 SQAPIHF
+205 SEAPIHF
-212 DQVDRNYYIPSKDE
+212 DQVDKNYYIPSKDE

-252 TGHASRLH
+252 TGHSSRLH

-352 HTITLDEK
+352 HA
-360 DVVDDFIREHN
+360 
-371 LYPPDDTNIV
+371 P
-381 LLLDAKLHLTDVAV
+381 
-395 FKTEKEYIDICSR
+395 
-408 PWGMQNIII
+408 
-417 ANDAVLSAKLAG
+417 
-429 KVKDLS
+429 
-435 LVNDRIAVKYDNIL
+435 
-449 NKMTLRHIPSGEWT
+449 
-463 YIFTDITGNPINPR
+463 
-477 FKTENEIRE
+477 
-486 IVNTLS
+486 
-492 YQHKNIRNLLSD
+492 
-504 PNAFVYAI
+504 
-512 RDTEKAVQ
+512 
-520 YIEENM
+520 
-526 LDKHLKEE
+526 
-534 LYQHYQAEHESSKD
+534 SKD

-565 ERKKILE
+565 DRKKILE

-580 GTEYPDAHYDKPGTI
+580 NTEYPDAHYDKPGTI

-621 KGKIYT
+621 KGEIYT

-636 DLSKDDLLGSID
+636 DLSKDDVLGVID
-648 KRGYYKTY
+648 KRGYYKTH
-656 LSYYMKPIYA
+656 LTYYMKPMYA

-722 EGELTKPTLEHQP
+722 EGELTKPTFEHQP

-778 KTPIEVLKEY
+778 KTPLEVLKEY
-788 NISSIVDKEPYLD
+788 NISSLVDKEPYLD
-801 KDLLKT
+801 KELLKT
-807 SVKTIGYSES
+807 SVKTMGYSES
-817 NLIDSLNNSIRL
+817 NLMDSLETSIRL
-829 SVVKGL
+829 SIVKGL
-835 ADKEYIDKTMLSE
+835 ADKEYIDKNMLSE
-848 DMQANLETAD
+848 DMKANLEQAD

-872 RHTTNEAH
+872 RHTTNEVH
-880 PYGPFTAYSES
+880 PYGSYIAYSES
-891 KDVLDSLPDTST
+891 KDVLDSLPDKST
-903 SKTKDQSMT
+903 TNTKDQSIV
-912 APESKDHATTQQTL
+912 PETKDHATTEQTL
-926 PKGTTV
+926 PKGTTI

-947 ALFNKENSPFEPKK
+947 ALYNEENSPFEPKK
-961 TTDKKMQGGL
+961 TTDKTIQGGL

-977 QLSTRQTAPM
+977 QLSTRQTIPM
-987 KPIVYTQ
+987 KPIVYAK
-994 STPKDITKDKGRE
+994 STPKDITNDKGRE

>member
-1 MAITKTYSKTNQTS
+1 MAITRTYSNTNQAS
-15 EAPTEKKTAEEIIL
+15 EAPAEKKTAEDIIL
-29 EQRKKTAEILVNAI
+29 EQRKRTAEILVNAI

-55 VFRKQYNPISETK
+55 VFRKQYNPISETR

-80 ALENGWTDP
+80 SLENGWTDP

-122 LIEFHQECYKDPETG
+122 LIEFHQECYRDPETG

-150 SNEPSEESRN
+150 SNDVSEESRN

-170 FNAEQFEKFPPLER
+170 FNAEQFEKFPPLEQNM
-184 EIEDIVRV
+184 EDIVRV

-205 SQAPIHF
+205 SEAPIHF
-212 DQVDRNYYIPSKDE
+212 DQVDKNYYIPSKDE

-252 TGHASRLH
+252 TGHPSRLH

-269 EAYAREELVAE
+269 DDYAREELVAE

-352 HTITLDEK
+352 HT
-360 DVVDDFIREHN
+360 
-371 LYPPDDTNIV
+371 P
-381 LLLDAKLHLTDVAV
+381 
-395 FKTEKEYIDICSR
+395 
-408 PWGMQNIII
+408 
-417 ANDAVLSAKLAG
+417 
-429 KVKDLS
+429 
-435 LVNDRIAVKYDNIL
+435 
-449 NKMTLRHIPSGEWT
+449 
-463 YIFTDITGNPINPR
+463 
-477 FKTENEIRE
+477 
-486 IVNTLS
+486 
-492 YQHKNIRNLLSD
+492 
-504 PNAFVYAI
+504 
-512 RDTEKAVQ
+512 
-520 YIEENM
+520 
-526 LDKHLKEE
+526 
-534 LYQHYQAEHESSKD
+534 SKD
-548 EIELPKSPKD
+548 QIELPKSPKD

-610 LSGANEYTYGE
+610 LSNANEYTYGSGE

-648 KRGYYKTY
+648 KRGYCKTY

-666 ALDEKNLSE
+666 ALDEKKLSE

-707 TSAEIYLAIA
+707 TSAEIYLVIA

-722 EGELTKPTLEHQP
+722 EGEFTKPTFEHQP
-735 EIFHKALTT
+735 EVFHKALTT
-744 AMLQSDPDYDNSIKA
+744 AMLQSEPDYDNSIKS

-778 KTPIEVLKEY
+778 KTPLEVLKEY
-788 NISSIVDKEPYLD
+788 NISSIADREPYLD

-835 ADKEYIDKTMLSE
+835 ADKEYIDKNTLSE
-848 DMQANLETAD
+848 DMQENIEKAD

-872 RHTTNEAH
+872 RHTINEAY
-880 PYGPFTAYSES
+880 PYGAYIAYSES
-891 KDVLDSLPDTST
+891 KDVLESLPDKST
-903 SKTKDQSMT
+903 SKANDQGISVPETKDHTT
-912 APESKDHATTQQTL
+912 AEKSL
-926 PKGTTV
+926 PKGTTI

-940 IKKRSPN
+940 IKKQSPN

-961 TTDKKMQGGL
+961 TTDKTIQGGL

>member
-1 MAITKTYSKTNQTS
+1 MAITRTYGSKTNQTS
-15 EAPTEKKTAEEIIL
+15 EAPAEKKTAEEIIL
-29 EQRKKTAEILVNAI
+29 EQRKRTAEILVNAI

-55 VFRKQYNPISETK
+55 VFRKQYNPISETR

-80 ALENGWTDP
+80 SLENGWTDP

-150 SNEPSEESRN
+150 SNDVSEESRN

-184 EIEDIVRV
+184 DMEDIVRV
-192 EQRNKFIENIMEN
+192 EQRNKFIENIMKN
-205 SQAPIHF
+205 SEAPIHF
-212 DQVDRNYYIPSKDE
+212 DQVDKNYYIPRKDE

-252 TGHASRLH
+252 TGHPSRLH

-269 EAYAREELVAE
+269 DDYAREELVAE

-306 WSQQLLSDPNAFVYA
+306 WSQQLLSDPNAFVYV

-352 HTITLDEK
+352 HA
-360 DVVDDFIREHN
+360 
-371 LYPPDDTNIV
+371 P
-381 LLLDAKLHLTDVAV
+381 
-395 FKTEKEYIDICSR
+395 
-408 PWGMQNIII
+408 
-417 ANDAVLSAKLAG
+417 
-429 KVKDLS
+429 
-435 LVNDRIAVKYDNIL
+435 
-449 NKMTLRHIPSGEWT
+449 
-463 YIFTDITGNPINPR
+463 
-477 FKTENEIRE
+477 
-486 IVNTLS
+486 
-492 YQHKNIRNLLSD
+492 
-504 PNAFVYAI
+504 
-512 RDTEKAVQ
+512 
-520 YIEENM
+520 
-526 LDKHLKEE
+526 
-534 LYQHYQAEHESSKD
+534 SKD

-595 YLGGAA
+595 YLGGAS

-610 LSGANEYTYGE
+610 LSNANEYTYGSGE

-627 GKQLNELAN
+627 GKQLNKLAN

-656 LSYYMKPIYA
+656 LTYYMKPIYA
-666 ALDEKNLSE
+666 ALDEKKLSE
-675 YKIDEGRYDI
+675 YKIDEDRFDI

-722 EGELTKPTLEHQP
+722 EGEFTKPTFEHQP

-778 KTPIEVLKEY
+778 KTPLEVLKEY

-807 SVKTIGYSES
+807 SVKTMGYSES
-817 NLIDSLNNSIRL
+817 NLMDSLETSIRL

-835 ADKEYIDKTMLSE
+835 ADKEYIDKNTLSE
-848 DMQANLETAD
+848 DMQANIEKAD

-880 PYGPFTAYSES
+880 PYGAYIAYSEN
-891 KDVLDSLPDTST
+891 KVILDSLPSKST
-903 SKTKDQSMT
+903 SKANDQVISVPETKDHTT
-912 APESKDHATTQQTL
+912 AEKSL
-926 PKGTTV
+926 PKGTTI

-947 ALFNKENSPFEPKK
+947 ALYNEENSPFEPKK
-961 TTDKKMQGGL
+961 TTDKTIQGGL

-977 QLSTRQTAPM
+977 QLSTRQTIPM
-987 KPIVYTQ
+987 KPIVYAK

>member
-1 MAITKTYSKTNQTS
+1 MAITRTYSKTNQTS
-15 EAPTEKKTAEEIIL
+15 EAPAEKKTAEEIIL
-29 EQRKKTAEILVNAI
+29 EQRKRTAEILVNAI

-55 VFRKQYNPISETK
+55 VFRKQYNPISETR

-80 ALENGWTDP
+80 SLENGWTDP

-107 GLDPIYVLKKGSKGS
+107 GLEPIYVLKKGSKGS

-150 SNEPSEESRN
+150 SNDVSEESRN

-184 EIEDIVRV
+184 EMEDIVRV

-205 SQAPIHF
+205 SEAPIHF
-212 DQVDRNYYIPSKDE
+212 DQVDKNYYIPSKDE

-252 TGHASRLH
+252 TGHPSRLH

-269 EAYAREELVAE
+269 DDYAREELVAE

-336 LDKHLK
+336 LDKDLK

-352 HTITLDEK
+352 HA
-360 DVVDDFIREHN
+360 
-371 LYPPDDTNIV
+371 P
-381 LLLDAKLHLTDVAV
+381 
-395 FKTEKEYIDICSR
+395 
-408 PWGMQNIII
+408 
-417 ANDAVLSAKLAG
+417 
-429 KVKDLS
+429 
-435 LVNDRIAVKYDNIL
+435 
-449 NKMTLRHIPSGEWT
+449 
-463 YIFTDITGNPINPR
+463 
-477 FKTENEIRE
+477 
-486 IVNTLS
+486 
-492 YQHKNIRNLLSD
+492 
-504 PNAFVYAI
+504 
-512 RDTEKAVQ
+512 
-520 YIEENM
+520 
-526 LDKHLKEE
+526 
-534 LYQHYQAEHESSKD
+534 SKD

-565 ERKKILE
+565 DRKKILE

-580 GTEYPDAHYDKPGTI
+580 GTEYPNAHYDKPGTI

-610 LSGANEYTYGE
+610 LSGANEYAYGE

-627 GKQLNELAN
+627 GKKLNELAN

-666 ALDEKNLSE
+666 ALDEKKLSE

-685 GDGELV
+685 GDGELA

-699 KNLAEQGN
+699 KNLAKQGN

-722 EGELTKPTLEHQP
+722 EGEFTKPTFEHQP

-744 AMLQSDPDYDNSIKA
+744 AMLQSDPDYDNSIKS
-759 MVSSFDL
+759 MISSFDL

-778 KTPIEVLKEY
+778 KTPLEVLKEY

-807 SVKTIGYSES
+807 SVKTMGYSES
-817 NLIDSLNNSIRL
+817 NLLDSLSNSIRL

-835 ADKEYIDKTMLSE
+835 VDKEYIDKNTLSE
-848 DMQANLETAD
+848 DMQADIENAD
-858 KMAETYHKKWLAYQ
+858 KMAETYHKKWLAFQ

-880 PYGPFTAYSES
+880 PYGSYIAYSEN
-891 KDVLDSLPDTST
+891 KDVLDSLPGKST
-903 SKTKDQSMT
+903 TNTKDQSIV
-912 APESKDHATTQQTL
+912 PETKDHSTAEKSL
-926 PKGTTV
+926 PKGTTI

-940 IKKRSPN
+940 IKKQSTN

>member
-15 EAPTEKKTAEEIIL
+15 EAPAEKKTAEEIIL
-29 EQRKKTAEILVNAI
+29 EQRKRTAEILVNAI

-55 VFRKQYNPISETK
+55 VFRKQYNPISETR

-107 GLDPIYVLKKGSKGS
+107 GLNPIYVLKKGSKGS

-150 SNEPSEESRN
+150 SNELSEEPRN
-160 TFWVHQYYKV
+160 TFWIHQYYKV
-170 FNAEQFEKFPPLER
+170 FNAEQFEKFPPLEL
-184 EIEDIVRV
+184 EMEDIVRV

-205 SQAPIHF
+205 SEAPIHF

-252 TGHASRLH
+252 TGHPSRLH

-352 HTITLDEK
+352 HT
-360 DVVDDFIREHN
+360 
-371 LYPPDDTNIV
+371 P
-381 LLLDAKLHLTDVAV
+381 
-395 FKTEKEYIDICSR
+395 
-408 PWGMQNIII
+408 
-417 ANDAVLSAKLAG
+417 
-429 KVKDLS
+429 
-435 LVNDRIAVKYDNIL
+435 
-449 NKMTLRHIPSGEWT
+449 
-463 YIFTDITGNPINPR
+463 
-477 FKTENEIRE
+477 
-486 IVNTLS
+486 
-492 YQHKNIRNLLSD
+492 
-504 PNAFVYAI
+504 
-512 RDTEKAVQ
+512 
-520 YIEENM
+520 
-526 LDKHLKEE
+526 
-534 LYQHYQAEHESSKD
+534 SKD

-610 LSGANEYTYGE
+610 LSGANEYAYGE

-627 GKQLNELAN
+627 GEELNELAN

-656 LSYYMKPIYA
+656 LTYYMKPMYA
-666 ALDEKNLSE
+666 AFDEKNLSE

-722 EGELTKPTLEHQP
+722 EGEFTKPTFEHQP

-744 AMLQSDPDYDNSIKA
+744 AMLQSDPDYDSSIKA

-778 KTPIEVLKEY
+778 KTPLEVLKEY

-807 SVKTIGYSES
+807 SVTTMGYSES
-817 NLIDSLNNSIRL
+817 NLMDSLDTSIRL

-835 ADKEYIDKTMLSE
+835 ADKEYIDKNILSE

-880 PYGPFTAYSES
+880 PYGSFTAYSES

>member
-1 MAITKTYSKTNQTS
+1 MAITRTYSKTNQTS
-15 EAPTEKKTAEEIIL
+15 EAPAEKKTAEEIIL
-29 EQRKKTAEILVNAI
+29 EQRKQTAEILVNAI

-55 VFRKQYNPISETK
+55 VFRKQYNPISETR
-68 YSKANMIHLMAA
+68 YSKANMIHLMAS

-122 LIEFHQECYKDPETG
+122 LIEFHQECYKDSETG

-142 NRSSDNTN
+142 NRSSNNTN
-150 SNEPSEESRN
+150 SNDLSEESRN
-160 TFWVHQYYKV
+160 TFWIHQYYKV

-184 EIEDIVRV
+184 DMEDIVRV

-205 SQAPIHF
+205 SEAPIHF
-212 DQVDRNYYIPSKDE
+212 DQVDKNYYIPSKDE
-226 IHLVA
+226 IHLVS

-252 TGHASRLH
+252 TGHPSRLH

-336 LDKHLK
+336 LDKQLK

-352 HTITLDEK
+352 HT
-360 DVVDDFIREHN
+360 
-371 LYPPDDTNIV
+371 P
-381 LLLDAKLHLTDVAV
+381 
-395 FKTEKEYIDICSR
+395 
-408 PWGMQNIII
+408 
-417 ANDAVLSAKLAG
+417 
-429 KVKDLS
+429 
-435 LVNDRIAVKYDNIL
+435 
-449 NKMTLRHIPSGEWT
+449 
-463 YIFTDITGNPINPR
+463 
-477 FKTENEIRE
+477 
-486 IVNTLS
+486 
-492 YQHKNIRNLLSD
+492 
-504 PNAFVYAI
+504 
-512 RDTEKAVQ
+512 
-520 YIEENM
+520 
-526 LDKHLKEE
+526 
-534 LYQHYQAEHESSKD
+534 SKD

-572 NGFGIAIE
+572 NGFGMAIE

-601 NVFGTTIAE
+601 NVFGATIAE
-610 LSGANEYTYGE
+610 LSGANEYAYGE

-627 GKQLNELAN
+627 GKELNELAN

-656 LSYYMKPIYA
+656 LTYYMKPMYA

-675 YKIDEGRYDI
+675 YKIEESRHDI
-685 GDGELV
+685 GDGDLV

-699 KNLAEQGN
+699 KKLAEQGN
-707 TSAEIYLAIA
+707 TSAKIYLAIA

-722 EGELTKPTLEHQP
+722 EGEFTKPTFDHQP

-744 AMLQSDPDYDNSIKA
+744 AMLQSDPDYDNSIKS

-778 KTPIEVLKEY
+778 KTPLEVLKEY

-807 SVKTIGYSES
+807 SVKTMGYSES
-817 NLIDSLNNSIRL
+817 NLMDSLDTSIRL

-835 ADKEYIDKTMLSE
+835 ADKEYIDKNMLSE
-848 DMQANLETAD
+848 DMQANLEKAD

-880 PYGPFTAYSES
+880 PYGSFTAYSES
-891 KDVLDSLPDTST
+891 KDVLDSLPGKST
-903 SKTKDQSMT
+903 SKANDQIISVPETKEHTT
-912 APESKDHATTQQTL
+912 AEKSL
-926 PKGTTV
+926 PKGTSI

-987 KPIVYTQ
+987 KPIVYTK

>member
-1 MAITKTYSKTNQTS
+1 MAITRTYSKTNQTS
-15 EAPTEKKTAEEIIL
+15 EAPAEKKTAEEIIL
-29 EQRKKTAEILVNAI
+29 EQRKRTAEILVNAI

-55 VFRKQYNPISETK
+55 VFRKQYNPISETR

-80 ALENGWTDP
+80 SLEYGWTDP

-107 GLDPIYVLKKGSKGS
+107 GLEPIYVLKKGSKGS

-150 SNEPSEESRN
+150 SNDVSEESRN

-184 EIEDIVRV
+184 EMEDIVRV

-205 SQAPIHF
+205 SEAPIHF
-212 DQVDRNYYIPSKDE
+212 DQVDKNYYIPSKDE

-252 TGHASRLH
+252 TGHPSRLH

-269 EAYAREELVAE
+269 DDYAREELVAE

-336 LDKHLK
+336 LDKDLK

-352 HTITLDEK
+352 HA
-360 DVVDDFIREHN
+360 
-371 LYPPDDTNIV
+371 P
-381 LLLDAKLHLTDVAV
+381 
-395 FKTEKEYIDICSR
+395 
-408 PWGMQNIII
+408 
-417 ANDAVLSAKLAG
+417 
-429 KVKDLS
+429 
-435 LVNDRIAVKYDNIL
+435 
-449 NKMTLRHIPSGEWT
+449 
-463 YIFTDITGNPINPR
+463 
-477 FKTENEIRE
+477 
-486 IVNTLS
+486 
-492 YQHKNIRNLLSD
+492 
-504 PNAFVYAI
+504 
-512 RDTEKAVQ
+512 
-520 YIEENM
+520 
-526 LDKHLKEE
+526 
-534 LYQHYQAEHESSKD
+534 SKD

-565 ERKKILE
+565 DRKKILE

-580 GTEYPDAHYDKPGTI
+580 GTEYPNAHYDKPGTI

-610 LSGANEYTYGE
+610 LSGANEYAYGE

-627 GKQLNELAN
+627 GKKLNELAN

-666 ALDEKNLSE
+666 ALDEKKLSE

-685 GDGELV
+685 GDGELA

-699 KNLAEQGN
+699 KNLAKQGN

-722 EGELTKPTLEHQP
+722 EGEFTKPTFEHQP

-744 AMLQSDPDYDNSIKA
+744 AMLQSDPDYDNSIKS

-778 KTPIEVLKEY
+778 KTPLEVLKEY

-807 SVKTIGYSES
+807 SVKTMGYSES
-817 NLIDSLNNSIRL
+817 NLLDSLSNSIRL

-835 ADKEYIDKTMLSE
+835 VDKEYIDKNTLSE
-848 DMQANLETAD
+848 DMQADIENAD
-858 KMAETYHKKWLAYQ
+858 KMAETYHKKWLAFQ

-880 PYGPFTAYSES
+880 PYGSYIAYSEN
-891 KDVLDSLPDTST
+891 KDVLDSLPGKST
-903 SKTKDQSMT
+903 TNTKDQSIV
-912 APESKDHATTQQTL
+912 PETKDHSTAEKSL
-926 PKGTTV
+926 PKGTTI

-940 IKKRSPN
+940 IKKQSTN

>member
-1 MAITKTYSKTNQTS
+1 MAITRTYSSKTNQTS
-15 EAPTEKKTAEEIIL
+15 EAPAEKKTAEEIIL
-29 EQRKKTAEILVNAI
+29 EQRKRTAEILVNAI

-55 VFRKQYNPISETK
+55 VFRKQYNPISETR

-80 ALENGWTDP
+80 SLENGWTDP

-107 GLDPIYVLKKGSKGS
+107 GLDPIYILKKGSKGS

-150 SNEPSEESRN
+150 SNDVSEESRN

-184 EIEDIVRV
+184 DMEDIVRV

-205 SQAPIHF
+205 SEAPIHF
-212 DQVDRNYYIPSKDE
+212 DQVDKNYYIPSKDE

-252 TGHASRLH
+252 TGHPSRLH
-260 RNLKGGKGS
+260 RNLNGGKGS
-269 EAYAREELVAE
+269 DDYAREELVAE

-306 WSQQLLSDPNAFVYA
+306 WSKQLLSDPNAFVYA

-352 HTITLDEK
+352 HT
-360 DVVDDFIREHN
+360 
-371 LYPPDDTNIV
+371 P
-381 LLLDAKLHLTDVAV
+381 
-395 FKTEKEYIDICSR
+395 
-408 PWGMQNIII
+408 
-417 ANDAVLSAKLAG
+417 
-429 KVKDLS
+429 
-435 LVNDRIAVKYDNIL
+435 
-449 NKMTLRHIPSGEWT
+449 
-463 YIFTDITGNPINPR
+463 
-477 FKTENEIRE
+477 
-486 IVNTLS
+486 
-492 YQHKNIRNLLSD
+492 
-504 PNAFVYAI
+504 
-512 RDTEKAVQ
+512 
-520 YIEENM
+520 
-526 LDKHLKEE
+526 
-534 LYQHYQAEHESSKD
+534 SKD

-558 VLSLSLE
+558 VLSLSIE
-565 ERKKILE
+565 DRIKILE

-580 GTEYPDAHYDKPGTI
+580 GTEYPDSHYDKPGTI

-610 LSGANEYTYGE
+610 LSNANEYTYGSGE
-621 KGKIYT
+621 KSKIYT

-666 ALDEKNLSE
+666 ALDEKKLSE

-722 EGELTKPTLEHQP
+722 EGEFTKPTFEHQP
-735 EIFHKALTT
+735 EIFYKALTT
-744 AMLQSDPDYDNSIKA
+744 AMLQSDPDYDSSIKS

-778 KTPIEVLKEY
+778 KTPLEVLKEY

-807 SVKTIGYSES
+807 SVKTMGYSES
-817 NLIDSLNNSIRL
+817 NLMDSLETSIRL

-835 ADKEYIDKTMLSE
+835 ADKEYIDKNTLSE
-848 DMQANLETAD
+848 DMQANIEKAD
-858 KMAETYHKKWLAYQ
+858 RMAETYHKKWLAYQ

-880 PYGPFTAYSES
+880 PYGSYVAYSES
-891 KDVLDSLPDTST
+891 KDVLDSLPGKST
-903 SKTKDQSMT
+903 SKANDQSITVPETKDHTT
-912 APESKDHATTQQTL
+912 AEKSL
-926 PKGTTV
+926 PKGTSI

-940 IKKRSPN
+940 IKKRSSN
-947 ALFNKENSPFEPKK
+947 ALFNKETSPFEPKK

-971 SPKAKE
+971 SPKARE

>member
-1 MAITKTYSKTNQTS
+1 MAITRTYSKTNQTS
-15 EAPTEKKTAEEIIL
+15 EAPAEKKTAEEIIL
-29 EQRKKTAEILVNAI
+29 EQRKRTAEILVNAI

-55 VFRKQYNPISETK
+55 VFRKQYNPISETR
-68 YSKANMIHLMAA
+68 YSKANMIHLMAS

-150 SNEPSEESRN
+150 SNELSEESRN

-184 EIEDIVRV
+184 EMEDIVRV
-192 EQRNKFIENIMEN
+192 EQRNKFIENIIEN
-205 SQAPIHF
+205 SEAPIHF

-252 TGHASRLH
+252 TGHPSRLH

-269 EAYAREELVAE
+269 DDYAREELVAE

-291 LERAEQENNAAYIKG
+291 LERAEQENNAAYIKC

-352 HTITLDEK
+352 HA
-360 DVVDDFIREHN
+360 
-371 LYPPDDTNIV
+371 P
-381 LLLDAKLHLTDVAV
+381 
-395 FKTEKEYIDICSR
+395 
-408 PWGMQNIII
+408 
-417 ANDAVLSAKLAG
+417 
-429 KVKDLS
+429 
-435 LVNDRIAVKYDNIL
+435 
-449 NKMTLRHIPSGEWT
+449 
-463 YIFTDITGNPINPR
+463 
-477 FKTENEIRE
+477 
-486 IVNTLS
+486 
-492 YQHKNIRNLLSD
+492 
-504 PNAFVYAI
+504 
-512 RDTEKAVQ
+512 
-520 YIEENM
+520 
-526 LDKHLKEE
+526 
-534 LYQHYQAEHESSKD
+534 SKD

-580 GTEYPDAHYDKPGTI
+580 GTEYPVAHYDKPGTI

-601 NVFGTTIAE
+601 NIFGTTIAE
-610 LSGANEYTYGE
+610 LSGANEYAYGE

-627 GKQLNELAN
+627 GKELNELAN

-656 LSYYMKPIYA
+656 LTYYMKPMYA

-722 EGELTKPTLEHQP
+722 EGELTKPTFEHQP

-778 KTPIEVLKEY
+778 KTPLEVLKEY

-801 KDLLKT
+801 KDLLKI
-807 SVKTIGYSES
+807 SVKTMGYSES
-817 NLIDSLNNSIRL
+817 NLIDSLDTSIRL

-835 ADKEYIDKTMLSE
+835 ADKEYIDKNMLSE
-848 DMQANLETAD
+848 DMQANLEKAD

-880 PYGPFTAYSES
+880 PYGSFTAYSES
-891 KDVLDSLPDTST
+891 KDVLDSLSGKST
-903 SKTKDQSMT
+903 TKTKDQSIVAET
-912 APESKDHATTQQTL
+912 KDHTTTEQTL
-926 PKGTTV
+926 PKGTTI

-947 ALFNKENSPFEPKK
+947 TLFNKENSPFEPKK

-971 SPKAKE
+971 APKAKE
-977 QLSTRQTAPM
+977 QLSTRQTAPI
-987 KPIVYTQ
+987 KPVVYTQ

>member
-1 MAITKTYSKTNQTS
+1 MAITRTYSNTNQAS
-15 EAPTEKKTAEEIIL
+15 EAPAEKKTAEEIIL
-29 EQRKKTAEILVNAI
+29 EQRKRTAEILVNAI

-55 VFRKQYNPISETK
+55 VFRKQYNPISETR

-80 ALENGWTDP
+80 SLENGWTDP

-122 LIEFHQECYKDPETG
+122 LIEFHQECYKDSETG

-150 SNEPSEESRN
+150 SNELSEESRN
-160 TFWVHQYYKV
+160 TFWIHQYYKV

-184 EIEDIVRV
+184 EMEDIVRV
-192 EQRNKFIENIMEN
+192 EHRNKFIENIMEN
-205 SQAPIHF
+205 SEAPIHF
-212 DQVDRNYYIPSKDE
+212 DQVDKNYYIPSKDE

-252 TGHASRLH
+252 TGHPSRLH

-269 EAYAREELVAE
+269 DDYAREELVAE

-342 EELYQQYQAE
+342 EELYQQYQSE
-352 HTITLDEK
+352 HT
-360 DVVDDFIREHN
+360 
-371 LYPPDDTNIV
+371 P
-381 LLLDAKLHLTDVAV
+381 
-395 FKTEKEYIDICSR
+395 
-408 PWGMQNIII
+408 
-417 ANDAVLSAKLAG
+417 
-429 KVKDLS
+429 
-435 LVNDRIAVKYDNIL
+435 
-449 NKMTLRHIPSGEWT
+449 
-463 YIFTDITGNPINPR
+463 
-477 FKTENEIRE
+477 
-486 IVNTLS
+486 
-492 YQHKNIRNLLSD
+492 
-504 PNAFVYAI
+504 
-512 RDTEKAVQ
+512 
-520 YIEENM
+520 
-526 LDKHLKEE
+526 
-534 LYQHYQAEHESSKD
+534 SKD

-558 VLSLSLE
+558 VLTLSLE
-565 ERKKILE
+565 DRKKILE

-610 LSGANEYTYGE
+610 LSNANEYTYGSGE

-656 LSYYMKPIYA
+656 LTYYMKPIYA
-666 ALDEKNLSE
+666 ALDDKKLSE
-675 YKIDEGRYDI
+675 YKIDEGRFDI

-699 KNLAEQGN
+699 KELAKQGN

-722 EGELTKPTLEHQP
+722 EGEFTKPTFEHQP

-744 AMLQSDPDYDNSIKA
+744 AMLQSEPDYDNSIKS

-778 KTPIEVLKEY
+778 KTPLEVLKEY
-788 NISSIVDKEPYLD
+788 NIPSIADNEPYLD

-807 SVKTIGYSES
+807 SVQTMGYSES
-817 NLIDSLNNSIRL
+817 NLLDSLNNSIRL

-835 ADKEYIDKTMLSE
+835 ADKEYIDKNTLSE
-848 DMQANLETAD
+848 DMQVNLEKAD

-872 RHTTNEAH
+872 RFTTNEAH
-880 PYGPFTAYSES
+880 PYGSYISYLES
-891 KDVLDSLPDTST
+891 NDVLDSLPGKST
-903 SKTKDQSMT
+903 SKSNDQSLSVPETKDHTT
-912 APESKDHATTQQTL
+912 AEKSL
-926 PKGTTV
+926 PKGTSI

-940 IKKRSPN
+940 IKKQSPN

-977 QLSTRQTAPM
+977 QLSTRQTVPV
-987 KPIVYTQ
+987 KPVVYAK

>member
-1 MAITKTYSKTNQTS
+1 MAITRTYSKTNQAS
-15 EAPTEKKTAEEIIL
+15 EAPTEKKTAEEIIQ
-29 EQRKKTAEILVNAI
+29 EQRKRTAEILVNAI

-55 VFRKQYNPISETK
+55 VFRKQYNPISETR
-68 YSKANMIHLMAA
+68 YAKANMIHLMAA
-80 ALENGWTDP
+80 SLENGWTDP

-137 KTIPT
+137 KTIPI

-150 SNEPSEESRN
+150 DVSEESRN

-205 SQAPIHF
+205 SEAPIHF
-212 DQVDRNYYIPSKDE
+212 DQVDKNYYIPSKDE

-252 TGHASRLH
+252 TGHPSRLH

-352 HTITLDEK
+352 HT
-360 DVVDDFIREHN
+360 
-371 LYPPDDTNIV
+371 P
-381 LLLDAKLHLTDVAV
+381 
-395 FKTEKEYIDICSR
+395 
-408 PWGMQNIII
+408 
-417 ANDAVLSAKLAG
+417 
-429 KVKDLS
+429 
-435 LVNDRIAVKYDNIL
+435 
-449 NKMTLRHIPSGEWT
+449 
-463 YIFTDITGNPINPR
+463 
-477 FKTENEIRE
+477 
-486 IVNTLS
+486 
-492 YQHKNIRNLLSD
+492 
-504 PNAFVYAI
+504 
-512 RDTEKAVQ
+512 
-520 YIEENM
+520 
-526 LDKHLKEE
+526 
-534 LYQHYQAEHESSKD
+534 SKD

-558 VLSLSLE
+558 ILSLSLE
-565 ERKKILE
+565 DRKKILE

-610 LSGANEYTYGE
+610 LSNANEYTYGSGE

-627 GKQLNELAN
+627 GKELNELAN

-656 LSYYMKPIYA
+656 LTYYMKPMYA

-675 YKIDEGRYDI
+675 YKIDECRYDI

-722 EGELTKPTLEHQP
+722 EGEFTKPTFEHQP

-778 KTPIEVLKEY
+778 KTPLEVLKEY

-807 SVKTIGYSES
+807 SVKTMGYSES
-817 NLIDSLNNSIRL
+817 NLMDSLDTSIRL

-848 DMQANLETAD
+848 DMQENLEKAD

-872 RHTTNEAH
+872 RHTTNEAY
-880 PYGPFTAYSES
+880 PYGSYIAYSEN
-891 KDVLDSLPDTST
+891 KDVLESLTDKST
-903 SKTKDQSMT
+903 SNTKDQSIT
-912 APESKDHATTQQTL
+912 VPETKDHATTEQTL
-926 PKGTTV
+926 PKGTTI

-987 KPIVYTQ
+987 KPIVYAK

>member
-1 MAITKTYSKTNQTS
+1 MAITRTYSSKTNQTS
-15 EAPTEKKTAEEIIL
+15 EAPVEKKTAEEIIL
-29 EQRKKTAEILVNAI
+29 EQRKRTAEILVNAI

-55 VFRKQYNPISETK
+55 VFRKQYNPISETR

-80 ALENGWTDP
+80 SLENGWTDP

-122 LIEFHQECYKDPETG
+122 LIEFHQECYKDPDTG

-150 SNEPSEESRN
+150 SNDVSEESRN

-184 EIEDIVRV
+184 DMEDIVRV

-205 SQAPIHF
+205 SEAPIHF
-212 DQVDRNYYIPSKDE
+212 DQVDKNYYIPSKDE

-252 TGHASRLH
+252 TGHPSRLH

-269 EAYAREELVAE
+269 DDYAREELVAE

-306 WSQQLLSDPNAFVYA
+306 WSKQLLSDPNAFVYA
-321 IRDAEKA
+321 IRDA
-328 VQYIEENM
+328 
-336 LDKHLK
+336 
-342 EELYQQYQAE
+342 
-352 HTITLDEK
+352 
-360 DVVDDFIREHN
+360 
-371 LYPPDDTNIV
+371 
-381 LLLDAKLHLTDVAV
+381 
-395 FKTEKEYIDICSR
+395 
-408 PWGMQNIII
+408 
-417 ANDAVLSAKLAG
+417 
-429 KVKDLS
+429 
-435 LVNDRIAVKYDNIL
+435 
-449 NKMTLRHIPSGEWT
+449 
-463 YIFTDITGNPINPR
+463 
-477 FKTENEIRE
+477 
-486 IVNTLS
+486 
-492 YQHKNIRNLLSD
+492 
-504 PNAFVYAI
+504 
-512 RDTEKAVQ
+512 EKAVQ

-880 PYGPFTAYSES
+880 PYGSYIAYSES
-891 KDVLDSLPDTST
+891 KDVLDSLPGKST
-903 SKTKDQSMT
+903 TKTKDQSMT
-912 APESKDHATTQQTL
+912 TPEAKNHATTEKTS

>member
-1 MAITKTYSKTNQTS
+1 MAITRTYSKTNQTS
-15 EAPTEKKTAEEIIL
+15 EAPAEKKTAEEIIL
-29 EQRKKTAEILVNAI
+29 EQRKRTAEILVNAI

-55 VFRKQYNPISETK
+55 VFRKQYNPISETR
-68 YSKANMIHLMAA
+68 YSKANMIHLMAS

-122 LIEFHQECYKDPETG
+122 LIEFHQECYKDPESG

-150 SNEPSEESRN
+150 SNELSEESRN
-160 TFWVHQYYKV
+160 TFWIHQYYKV

-184 EIEDIVRV
+184 EMEDIVRV

-205 SQAPIHF
+205 SEAPIHF

-252 TGHASRLH
+252 TGHPSRLH

-291 LERAEQENNAAYIKG
+291 LERAEQENNAAYIKS

-352 HTITLDEK
+352 HA
-360 DVVDDFIREHN
+360 
-371 LYPPDDTNIV
+371 P
-381 LLLDAKLHLTDVAV
+381 
-395 FKTEKEYIDICSR
+395 
-408 PWGMQNIII
+408 
-417 ANDAVLSAKLAG
+417 
-429 KVKDLS
+429 
-435 LVNDRIAVKYDNIL
+435 
-449 NKMTLRHIPSGEWT
+449 
-463 YIFTDITGNPINPR
+463 
-477 FKTENEIRE
+477 
-486 IVNTLS
+486 
-492 YQHKNIRNLLSD
+492 
-504 PNAFVYAI
+504 
-512 RDTEKAVQ
+512 
-520 YIEENM
+520 
-526 LDKHLKEE
+526 
-534 LYQHYQAEHESSKD
+534 SKD

-558 VLSLSLE
+558 VLSLSIE
-565 ERKKILE
+565 DRKKILE

-595 YLGGAA
+595 YLGGGG
-601 NVFGTTIAE
+601 NIFGTTIAE
-610 LSGANEYTYGE
+610 LSKANEYTYGSGE

-627 GKQLNELAN
+627 GKELNKLAN

-666 ALDEKNLSE
+666 ALDDKKLSE
-675 YKIDEGRYDI
+675 YKIDECRYDI

-699 KNLAEQGN
+699 KDLAKQGN

-722 EGELTKPTLEHQP
+722 EGKFTKPTFEHQP

-744 AMLQSDPDYDNSIKA
+744 AILQSDPDYDNSIKS

-778 KTPIEVLKEY
+778 KTPLEVLKEY
-788 NISSIVDKEPYLD
+788 NISSIADKEPYLD

-829 SVVKGL
+829 SVVKEL
-835 ADKEYIDKTMLSE
+835 ADKEYIDKNMLSE
-848 DMQANLETAD
+848 DMQANLEKAD

-880 PYGPFTAYSES
+880 PYGSFTAYSES
-891 KDVLDSLPDTST
+891 KDVLDSLPGKST
-903 SKTKDQSMT
+903 TNTKDQSIV
-912 APESKDHATTQQTL
+912 PETKDHTTTEQTL
-926 PKGTTV
+926 PKGTTI

-987 KPIVYTQ
+987 KPIVYAK

>member
-1 MAITKTYSKTNQTS
+1 MAITRTYSSKTSQTS
-15 EAPTEKKTAEEIIL
+15 EAPAEKKTAEDIIL
-29 EQRKKTAEILVNAI
+29 EQRKRTAEILVNAI

-55 VFRKQYNPISETK
+55 VFRKQYNPISETR

-80 ALENGWTDP
+80 SLENGWTDP

-150 SNEPSEESRN
+150 SNELSEESRN

-184 EIEDIVRV
+184 EMEDIVRV

-205 SQAPIHF
+205 SEAPIHF
-212 DQVDRNYYIPSKDE
+212 DQVDKNYYIPSKDE

-231 RENWKAPELLYST
+231 RENWKTPELLYST

-252 TGHASRLH
+252 TGHPSRLH

-352 HTITLDEK
+352 HT
-360 DVVDDFIREHN
+360 
-371 LYPPDDTNIV
+371 P
-381 LLLDAKLHLTDVAV
+381 
-395 FKTEKEYIDICSR
+395 
-408 PWGMQNIII
+408 
-417 ANDAVLSAKLAG
+417 
-429 KVKDLS
+429 
-435 LVNDRIAVKYDNIL
+435 
-449 NKMTLRHIPSGEWT
+449 
-463 YIFTDITGNPINPR
+463 
-477 FKTENEIRE
+477 
-486 IVNTLS
+486 
-492 YQHKNIRNLLSD
+492 
-504 PNAFVYAI
+504 
-512 RDTEKAVQ
+512 
-520 YIEENM
+520 
-526 LDKHLKEE
+526 
-534 LYQHYQAEHESSKD
+534 SKD

-558 VLSLSLE
+558 ILSLSLE

-610 LSGANEYTYGE
+610 LSNANEYTYGSGE

-627 GKQLNELAN
+627 GKELNELAN

-666 ALDEKNLSE
+666 ALDEKKLSE
-675 YKIDEGRYDI
+675 YKIDEERYDI

-722 EGELTKPTLEHQP
+722 EGEFTKPTFEHQP

-744 AMLQSDPDYDNSIKA
+744 AMLQSEPDYDNSIKS

-778 KTPIEVLKEY
+778 KTPLEVLKEY

-807 SVKTIGYSES
+807 SVKTMGYSES
-817 NLIDSLNNSIRL
+817 NLMDSLETSIRL

-835 ADKEYIDKTMLSE
+835 ADKEYIDKNTLSE
-848 DMQANLETAD
+848 DMQANIEKAD

-880 PYGPFTAYSES
+880 PYGAYIAYSES
-891 KDVLDSLPDTST
+891 KDILDSLPGKST
-903 SKTKDQSMT
+903 SKANDQVISV
-912 APESKDHATTQQTL
+912 PETKDHATTEKSL
-926 PKGTTV
+926 PKGTSI

-940 IKKRSPN
+940 IKKRSSN
-947 ALFNKENSPFEPKK
+947 ALFNKETSPFEPKK

>member
-1 MAITKTYSKTNQTS
+1 MAITRTYSKTNQTS
-15 EAPTEKKTAEEIIL
+15 EAPAEKKTAEEIIL
-29 EQRKKTAEILVNAI
+29 EQRKRTAEILVNAI

-55 VFRKQYNPISETK
+55 VFRKQYNPISETR

-80 ALENGWTDP
+80 SLENGWTDP

-107 GLDPIYVLKKGSKGS
+107 GLEPIYVLKKGSKGS

-150 SNEPSEESRN
+150 SNDVSEESRN

-184 EIEDIVRV
+184 EMEDIVRV

-205 SQAPIHF
+205 SEAPIHF
-212 DQVDRNYYIPSKDE
+212 DQVDKNYYIPSKDE

-252 TGHASRLH
+252 TGHPSRLH

-269 EAYAREELVAE
+269 DDYAREELVAE

-336 LDKHLK
+336 LDKDLK

-352 HTITLDEK
+352 HA
-360 DVVDDFIREHN
+360 
-371 LYPPDDTNIV
+371 P
-381 LLLDAKLHLTDVAV
+381 
-395 FKTEKEYIDICSR
+395 
-408 PWGMQNIII
+408 
-417 ANDAVLSAKLAG
+417 
-429 KVKDLS
+429 
-435 LVNDRIAVKYDNIL
+435 
-449 NKMTLRHIPSGEWT
+449 
-463 YIFTDITGNPINPR
+463 
-477 FKTENEIRE
+477 
-486 IVNTLS
+486 
-492 YQHKNIRNLLSD
+492 
-504 PNAFVYAI
+504 
-512 RDTEKAVQ
+512 
-520 YIEENM
+520 
-526 LDKHLKEE
+526 
-534 LYQHYQAEHESSKD
+534 SKD

-565 ERKKILE
+565 DRKKILE

-580 GTEYPDAHYDKPGTI
+580 GTEYPNAHYDKPGTI

-610 LSGANEYTYGE
+610 LSGANEYAYGE

-627 GKQLNELAN
+627 GKKLNELAN

-666 ALDEKNLSE
+666 ALDEKKLSE

-685 GDGELV
+685 GDGELA

-699 KNLAEQGN
+699 KNLAKQGN

-722 EGELTKPTLEHQP
+722 EGEFTKPTFEHQP

-744 AMLQSDPDYDNSIKA
+744 AMLQSDPDYDNSIKS

-778 KTPIEVLKEY
+778 KTPLEVLKEY

-807 SVKTIGYSES
+807 SVKTMGYSES
-817 NLIDSLNNSIRL
+817 NLLDSLSNSIRL

-835 ADKEYIDKTMLSE
+835 VDKEYIDKNTLSE
-848 DMQANLETAD
+848 DMQVDIENAD
-858 KMAETYHKKWLAYQ
+858 KMAETYHKKWLAFQ

-880 PYGPFTAYSES
+880 PYGSYIAYSEN
-891 KDVLDSLPDTST
+891 KDVLDSLPGKST
-903 SKTKDQSMT
+903 TNTKDQSIV
-912 APESKDHATTQQTL
+912 PETKDHSTAEKSL
-926 PKGTTV
+926 PKGTTI

-940 IKKRSPN
+940 IKKQSTN

>member
-1 MAITKTYSKTNQTS
+1 MAITRTYSSKTNQTS
-15 EAPTEKKTAEEIIL
+15 EAPVEKKTAEEIIL
-29 EQRKKTAEILVNAI
+29 EQRKRTAEILVNAI

-55 VFRKQYNPISETK
+55 VFRKQYNPISETR

-80 ALENGWTDP
+80 SLENGWTDP

-122 LIEFHQECYKDPETG
+122 LIEFHQECYKDPDTG

-150 SNEPSEESRN
+150 SNDVSEESRN

-184 EIEDIVRV
+184 DMEDIVRV

-205 SQAPIHF
+205 SEAPIHF
-212 DQVDRNYYIPSKDE
+212 DQVDKNYYIPSKDE

-252 TGHASRLH
+252 TGHPSRLH

-269 EAYAREELVAE
+269 DDYAREELVAE

-306 WSQQLLSDPNAFVYA
+306 WSKQLLSDPNAFVYA

-352 HTITLDEK
+352 HA
-360 DVVDDFIREHN
+360 
-371 LYPPDDTNIV
+371 P
-381 LLLDAKLHLTDVAV
+381 
-395 FKTEKEYIDICSR
+395 
-408 PWGMQNIII
+408 
-417 ANDAVLSAKLAG
+417 
-429 KVKDLS
+429 
-435 LVNDRIAVKYDNIL
+435 
-449 NKMTLRHIPSGEWT
+449 
-463 YIFTDITGNPINPR
+463 
-477 FKTENEIRE
+477 
-486 IVNTLS
+486 
-492 YQHKNIRNLLSD
+492 
-504 PNAFVYAI
+504 
-512 RDTEKAVQ
+512 
-520 YIEENM
+520 
-526 LDKHLKEE
+526 
-534 LYQHYQAEHESSKD
+534 SKD

-558 VLSLSLE
+558 VLSLSIE
-565 ERKKILE
+565 DRKKILE

-580 GTEYPDAHYDKPGTI
+580 GTEYPDSHYDKPGTI

-610 LSGANEYTYGE
+610 LSNANEYTYGSGE
-621 KGKIYT
+621 KSKIYT

-666 ALDEKNLSE
+666 ALDEKKLSE

-722 EGELTKPTLEHQP
+722 EGEFTKPTFEHQP
-735 EIFHKALTT
+735 EIFYKALTT
-744 AMLQSDPDYDNSIKA
+744 AMLQSDPDYDSSIKS

-766 PGHNFLESLQSD
+766 PGHNFLKSLQSD
-778 KTPIEVLKEY
+778 KTPLEVLKEY

-807 SVKTIGYSES
+807 SVKTMGYSES
-817 NLIDSLNNSIRL
+817 NLMDSLETSIRL

-835 ADKEYIDKTMLSE
+835 ADKEYIDKNTLSE
-848 DMQANLETAD
+848 DMQANIEKAD

-880 PYGPFTAYSES
+880 PYGSFTAYSES
-891 KDVLDSLPDTST
+891 KDVLDSLPGKSA
-903 SKTKDQSMT
+903 SNTKDQSIV
-912 APESKDHATTQQTL
+912 PETKDHATTEQAL
-926 PKGTTV
+926 PKGTTI

-947 ALFNKENSPFEPKK
+947 ALFNKDNSPFESKK
-961 TTDKKMQGGL
+961 TTDKTIQGGL

>member
-1 MAITKTYSKTNQTS
+1 MAITRTYSKTNQTS

-55 VFRKQYNPISETK
+55 VFRKQYNPISETR

-80 ALENGWTDP
+80 SLENGWTDP

-122 LIEFHQECYKDPETG
+122 LIEFHQECYKDPDTG

-150 SNEPSEESRN
+150 SNDVSEESRN

-184 EIEDIVRV
+184 EMEDIVRV

-205 SQAPIHF
+205 SEAPIHF
-212 DQVDRNYYIPSKDE
+212 DQVDKNYYIPSKDE

-252 TGHASRLH
+252 TGHPSRLH

-269 EAYAREELVAE
+269 DDYAREELVAE

-352 HTITLDEK
+352 HT
-360 DVVDDFIREHN
+360 
-371 LYPPDDTNIV
+371 P
-381 LLLDAKLHLTDVAV
+381 
-395 FKTEKEYIDICSR
+395 
-408 PWGMQNIII
+408 
-417 ANDAVLSAKLAG
+417 
-429 KVKDLS
+429 
-435 LVNDRIAVKYDNIL
+435 
-449 NKMTLRHIPSGEWT
+449 
-463 YIFTDITGNPINPR
+463 
-477 FKTENEIRE
+477 
-486 IVNTLS
+486 
-492 YQHKNIRNLLSD
+492 
-504 PNAFVYAI
+504 
-512 RDTEKAVQ
+512 
-520 YIEENM
+520 
-526 LDKHLKEE
+526 
-534 LYQHYQAEHESSKD
+534 SKD

-558 VLSLSLE
+558 VLSLSIE
-565 ERKKILE
+565 DRIKILE

-580 GTEYPDAHYDKPGTI
+580 GTEYPDSHYDKPGTI

-610 LSGANEYTYGE
+610 LSNANEYTYGSGE
-621 KGKIYT
+621 KSKIYT

-666 ALDEKNLSE
+666 ALDEKKLSE

-722 EGELTKPTLEHQP
+722 EGEFTKPTFEHQP
-735 EIFHKALTT
+735 EIFDKALTT
-744 AMLQSDPDYDNSIKA
+744 AMLQSEPDYDNSIKS

-766 PGHNFLESLQSD
+766 PEHNFLESLQSD
-778 KTPIEVLKEY
+778 KTPLEILKEY

-807 SVKTIGYSES
+807 SVKTMGYSES
-817 NLIDSLNNSIRL
+817 NLMDSLDTSIRL
-829 SVVKGL
+829 CIVKGL
-835 ADKEYIDKTMLSE
+835 ADKEYIDKNMLSE
-848 DMQANLETAD
+848 DMQANLEKAD

-880 PYGPFTAYSES
+880 PYGSFTAYSES
-891 KDVLDSLPDTST
+891 KDVLESLPGKST
-903 SKTKDQSMT
+903 TNTKDQSIV
-912 APESKDHATTQQTL
+912 PETKDHATTEQTL
-926 PKGTTV
+926 PKGTTI

-947 ALFNKENSPFEPKK
+947 ALYNEENSPFEPKK
-961 TTDKKMQGGL
+961 TTDKTIQGGL

-977 QLSTRQTAPM
+977 QLSTRQTIPM

>member
-1 MAITKTYSKTNQTS
+1 MAITKTYNKTNQNS
-15 EAPTEKKTAEEIIL
+15 EAPAEKKTAEEIIL
-29 EQRKKTAEILVNAI
+29 EQRKRTAEILVNAI

-55 VFRKQYNPISETK
+55 VFRKQYNPISETR

-107 GLDPIYVLKKGSKGS
+107 GLNPIYVLKKGSKGS

-150 SNEPSEESRN
+150 SNELSEEPRN
-160 TFWVHQYYKV
+160 TFWIHQYYKV
-170 FNAEQFEKFPPLER
+170 FNAEQFEKFPPLEL
-184 EIEDIVRV
+184 EMEDIVRV

-205 SQAPIHF
+205 SEAPIHF

-252 TGHASRLH
+252 TGHPSRLH

-269 EAYAREELVAE
+269 EVYAREELVAE

-291 LERAEQENNAAYIKG
+291 LERAEQDNNAAYIKG

-352 HTITLDEK
+352 HT
-360 DVVDDFIREHN
+360 
-371 LYPPDDTNIV
+371 P
-381 LLLDAKLHLTDVAV
+381 
-395 FKTEKEYIDICSR
+395 
-408 PWGMQNIII
+408 
-417 ANDAVLSAKLAG
+417 
-429 KVKDLS
+429 
-435 LVNDRIAVKYDNIL
+435 
-449 NKMTLRHIPSGEWT
+449 
-463 YIFTDITGNPINPR
+463 
-477 FKTENEIRE
+477 
-486 IVNTLS
+486 
-492 YQHKNIRNLLSD
+492 
-504 PNAFVYAI
+504 
-512 RDTEKAVQ
+512 
-520 YIEENM
+520 
-526 LDKHLKEE
+526 
-534 LYQHYQAEHESSKD
+534 SKD

-610 LSGANEYTYGE
+610 LSGANEYAYGE

-627 GKQLNELAN
+627 GEELNELAN

-656 LSYYMKPIYA
+656 LTYYMKPMYA
-666 ALDEKNLSE
+666 AFDEKNLSE
-675 YKIDEGRYDI
+675 YKIDECRYDI

-722 EGELTKPTLEHQP
+722 EGEFTKPTFEHQP

-744 AMLQSDPDYDNSIKA
+744 AMLQSDPDYDNSIKS

-778 KTPIEVLKEY
+778 KTPLEVLNEY

-807 SVKTIGYSES
+807 SVKTMGYSES
-817 NLIDSLNNSIRL
+817 NLMDSLDTSIRL

-835 ADKEYIDKTMLSE
+835 ADKEYIDKNILSE

-880 PYGPFTAYSES
+880 PYGSFTAYSES

>member
-1 MAITKTYSKTNQTS
+1 MAITRTYSSKTNQTS
-15 EAPTEKKTAEEIIL
+15 EAPAEKKTAEEIIL
-29 EQRKKTAEILVNAI
+29 EQRKRTAEILVNAI

-55 VFRKQYNPISETK
+55 VFRKQYNPISETR

-80 ALENGWTDP
+80 SLENGWTDP

-150 SNEPSEESRN
+150 SNDVSEESRN

-184 EIEDIVRV
+184 DMEDIVRV
-192 EQRNKFIENIMEN
+192 EQRNKFIENIMKN
-205 SQAPIHF
+205 SEAPIHF
-212 DQVDRNYYIPSKDE
+212 DQVDKNYYIPSKDE

-252 TGHASRLH
+252 TGHPSRLH

-269 EAYAREELVAE
+269 DDYAREELVAE

-352 HTITLDEK
+352 H
-360 DVVDDFIREHN
+360 
-371 LYPPDDTNIV
+371 
-381 LLLDAKLHLTDVAV
+381 A
-395 FKTEKEYIDICSR
+395 
-408 PWGMQNIII
+408 
-417 ANDAVLSAKLAG
+417 
-429 KVKDLS
+429 
-435 LVNDRIAVKYDNIL
+435 
-449 NKMTLRHIPSGEWT
+449 
-463 YIFTDITGNPINPR
+463 
-477 FKTENEIRE
+477 
-486 IVNTLS
+486 
-492 YQHKNIRNLLSD
+492 
-504 PNAFVYAI
+504 
-512 RDTEKAVQ
+512 
-520 YIEENM
+520 
-526 LDKHLKEE
+526 
-534 LYQHYQAEHESSKD
+534 SSKD

-565 ERKKILE
+565 NRKKILE

-580 GTEYPDAHYDKPGTI
+580 DTEYPDAHYDKPGTI

-621 KGKIYT
+621 KGEIYT

-636 DLSKDDLLGSID
+636 DLSKDDVLGAID

-656 LSYYMKPIYA
+656 LTYYMKPMYA

-707 TSAEIYLAIA
+707 TSAEIYLAIV

-722 EGELTKPTLEHQP
+722 EGEFTKPTFEDQP

-766 PGHNFLESLQSD
+766 SGHNFLESLQSD
-778 KTPIEVLKEY
+778 KTPLEVLKEY

-801 KDLLKT
+801 KELLKT
-807 SVKTIGYSES
+807 SVKTMGYSES
-817 NLIDSLNNSIRL
+817 NLMDSLETSIRL
-829 SVVKGL
+829 SIVKGL
-835 ADKEYIDKTMLSE
+835 ADKEYIDKNMLSE
-848 DMQANLETAD
+848 DMKANLEQAD

-872 RHTTNEAH
+872 RHTTNEVH
-880 PYGPFTAYSES
+880 PYGSYIAYSES
-891 KDVLDSLPDTST
+891 KDVLDSLPDKST
-903 SKTKDQSMT
+903 TNTKDQSIV
-912 APESKDHATTQQTL
+912 PETKDHATTEQTL
-926 PKGTTV
+926 PKGTTI

-947 ALFNKENSPFEPKK
+947 ALYNEENSPFEPKK
-961 TTDKKMQGGL
+961 TTDKTIQGGL

-977 QLSTRQTAPM
+977 QLSTRQTIPM
-987 KPIVYTQ
+987 KPIVYAK
-994 STPKDITKDKGRE
+994 STPKDIPKDKGRE

>member
-1 MAITKTYSKTNQTS
+1 MAITRTYSKTSQTS
-15 EAPTEKKTAEEIIL
+15 EAPAEKKTAEDIIL
-29 EQRKKTAEILVNAI
+29 EQRKRTAEILVNAI

-80 ALENGWTDP
+80 SLENGWTDP

-96 MKAENQKYIDA
+96 MKAENQKYVDA

-137 KTIPT
+137 KTIST

-184 EIEDIVRV
+184 EMEDIVRV

-205 SQAPIHF
+205 SEAPIHF
-212 DQVDRNYYIPSKDE
+212 DQVDKNYYIPSKDE

-252 TGHASRLH
+252 TGHSSRLH

-352 HTITLDEK
+352 H
-360 DVVDDFIREHN
+360 
-371 LYPPDDTNIV
+371 
-381 LLLDAKLHLTDVAV
+381 A
-395 FKTEKEYIDICSR
+395 
-408 PWGMQNIII
+408 
-417 ANDAVLSAKLAG
+417 
-429 KVKDLS
+429 
-435 LVNDRIAVKYDNIL
+435 
-449 NKMTLRHIPSGEWT
+449 
-463 YIFTDITGNPINPR
+463 
-477 FKTENEIRE
+477 
-486 IVNTLS
+486 
-492 YQHKNIRNLLSD
+492 
-504 PNAFVYAI
+504 
-512 RDTEKAVQ
+512 
-520 YIEENM
+520 
-526 LDKHLKEE
+526 
-534 LYQHYQAEHESSKD
+534 SSKD

-580 GTEYPDAHYDKPGTI
+580 DTEYPDAHYDKPGTI

-610 LSGANEYTYGE
+610 LSSANEYTYGE
-621 KGKIYT
+621 KGEIYT

-636 DLSKDDLLGSID
+636 DLSKDDVLGAID
-648 KRGYYKTY
+648 KRGYYKTH
-656 LSYYMKPIYA
+656 LTYYMKPISA

-722 EGELTKPTLEHQP
+722 EGELTKPTFEHQT

-778 KTPIEVLKEY
+778 KTPLEVLKEY

-801 KDLLKT
+801 KELLKT
-807 SVKTIGYSES
+807 SVKTMGYSES
-817 NLIDSLNNSIRL
+817 NLMDSLETSIRL

-835 ADKEYIDKTMLSE
+835 ADKEYLDKNMLSE
-848 DMQANLETAD
+848 DMQANLEQAD

-880 PYGPFTAYSES
+880 PYSSYMAYSES
-891 KDVLDSLPDTST
+891 KNVLDSLPDTST
-903 SKTKDQSMT
+903 SNTKDQSIVSET
-912 APESKDHATTQQTL
+912 KDHATTEQTL
-926 PKGTTV
+926 PKGTTI

-940 IKKRSPN
+940 IKN
-947 ALFNKENSPFEPKK
+947 GHQMLYIMKK
-961 TTDKKMQGGL
+961 TLHLNLKRLQIKLFKEVSLLKQRNSYPQDKL
-971 SPKAKE
+971 F
-977 QLSTRQTAPM
+977 L
-987 KPIVYTQ
+987 
-994 STPKDITKDKGRE
+994 
-1007 RSISR
+1007 

>member
-1 MAITKTYSKTNQTS
+1 MAITRTYSKTNQTS
-15 EAPTEKKTAEEIIL
+15 EAPAEKKTAEEIIL
-29 EQRKKTAEILVNAI
+29 EQRKRTAEILVNAI

-55 VFRKQYNPISETK
+55 VFRKQYNPISETR
-68 YSKANMIHLMAA
+68 YSKANMIHLMAS

-150 SNEPSEESRN
+150 SNELSEESRN

-205 SQAPIHF
+205 SEAPIHF
-212 DQVDRNYYIPSKDE
+212 DQVDKNYYIPSKDE

-252 TGHASRLH
+252 TGHPSRLH

-269 EAYAREELVAE
+269 DDYAREELVAE

-306 WSQQLLSDPNAFVYA
+306 WSKQLLSNPNAFVYA

-336 LDKHLK
+336 LDKQLK

-352 HTITLDEK
+352 HT
-360 DVVDDFIREHN
+360 
-371 LYPPDDTNIV
+371 P
-381 LLLDAKLHLTDVAV
+381 
-395 FKTEKEYIDICSR
+395 
-408 PWGMQNIII
+408 
-417 ANDAVLSAKLAG
+417 
-429 KVKDLS
+429 
-435 LVNDRIAVKYDNIL
+435 
-449 NKMTLRHIPSGEWT
+449 
-463 YIFTDITGNPINPR
+463 
-477 FKTENEIRE
+477 
-486 IVNTLS
+486 
-492 YQHKNIRNLLSD
+492 
-504 PNAFVYAI
+504 
-512 RDTEKAVQ
+512 
-520 YIEENM
+520 
-526 LDKHLKEE
+526 
-534 LYQHYQAEHESSKD
+534 SKD

-601 NVFGTTIAE
+601 NILGSSIAE
-610 LSGANEYTYGE
+610 LSGANEYSYGE

-627 GKQLNELAN
+627 GKELNELAN

-656 LSYYMKPIYA
+656 LTYYMKPMYA

-675 YKIDEGRYDI
+675 YKIDECRYDI

-722 EGELTKPTLEHQP
+722 EGEFTKPTFEHQP

-744 AMLQSDPDYDNSIKA
+744 AMLQSDPDYDNSIKS

-807 SVKTIGYSES
+807 SVKTMGYSES
-817 NLIDSLNNSIRL
+817 NLMDSLDTSIRL

-835 ADKEYIDKTMLSE
+835 ADKEYIDKNMLSE
-848 DMQANLETAD
+848 DMQANLEKAD

-880 PYGPFTAYSES
+880 PYGSYVAYLES
-891 KDVLDSLPDTST
+891 KDVLDSLPGKST
-903 SKTKDQSMT
+903 TNTKEQSIT
-912 APESKDHATTQQTL
+912 VPETKDHATTEQTL
-926 PKGTTV
+926 PKGTTI

-940 IKKRSPN
+940 IKKRPSYE
-947 ALFNKENSPFEPKK
+947 LFNKENSPFTPKK
-961 TTDKKMQGGL
+961 TTDKKIQGGL

-977 QLSTRQTAPM
+977 QLSTRQPVPM